1 MYHIFYGNNIIF
13 DPYGNENEVV
23 TNASLNASIN
33 AASYLDFTMAIT
45 HPLYDVIAEK
55 SGIVKLLWDDN
66 VLFEGQIESI
76 DIDMRGNKTISCVS
90 ALDYLN
96 DTIVRPYSTISGERP
111 LTAPSSVDGYFQ
123 WLIDQ
128 HNLHVKDSSKMFY
141 VGVNQGANL
150 QYNNFIYRSSSNNP
164 TTASEIT
171 NQILDSLGGYL
182 TMRYEDG
189 LHVLD
194 LYSDVHTMNAQI
206 IDFGVNLK
214 DFSKKIKTNEQY
226 TALIAKGGS
235 PQFLNGG
242 FESGDFGY
250 WETHPDTEI
259 TTAKAQEGSYSSYIV
274 EGVATYIPTSF
285 FYAKKN
291 GRYKSTFYVKNERSS
306 DVTVH
311 AGYET
316 NVLDLWSKS
325 SEQQAFVIKND
336 DQWHE
341 CVFEFT
347 VNVEDNTKVRPY
359 WYSDNISNAGGARV
373 YFDGFA
379 FTRTISGNPVS
390 EDPIDISLIPDGGT
404 QYDSNVLKSDDVIY
418 NPDRVSRYGYRE
430 KVFTDSTITDLD
442 DLMQAA
448 IKELNKLAEPTIG
461 LDVKAVDLAL
471 YMDGYTHL
479 TVGDAVRVRSAIH
492 DTDEYLMVTS
502 INLNL
507 EDPGNSEYV
516 IGQAYDSLTGQQS
529 GYLRSLSSG
538 INSSLDA
545 VAALDETTKDQAI
558 KIGSVTDVANKAQE
572 TANTANIKAENA
584 QTSADNAQSA
594 ANANKAE
601 IDASNAEIEAA
612 KQGIADA
619 EAEIG
624 IVNGRINSMN
634 GEIDTVNGHIS
645 SMNNKI
651 AGING
656 RIDSMNDEIGAVN
669 GIIDSTNDRIDSM
682 NGEIETVSGNVDT
695 LRNDLNTKVSGLN
708 TQIETVSGSVDSLRT
723 EVSTEVQ
730 NVKDSVDA
738 VSSKA
743 DSAMDKASILAGN
756 LESTNAIVNQHSD
769 KIGELTTSIS
779 NATTKADSALQV
791 ATEATQTANSFKTTA
806 TTAYENANEALTK
819 SSTAVQKA
827 DEVSLNLSTNYQ
839 TKADS
844 DALYA
849 TKASL
854 KATSDSITSTVEKTY
869 ATKSSVEAL
878 QNIADSAIETWV
890 GSVVPTGENEPA
902 SHWNTAELKRQHS
915 GDIYYDSET
924 GYSYRYGSTDGTV
937 YSWTMI
943 KDSDIQKAIQDAANA
958 QLAAEGAK
966 DSVDQLALDIPN
978 IYATKSELT
987 QTSDSIKATVSE
999 TSKTATSALNKA
1011 TSVEQTA
1018 NGLKATVTEQGT
1030 KLDDAVKTVNKVSA
1044 KADSLSTSIT
1054 QTNNKLNGYML
1065 GELSNKGFETGDL
1078 TGWSKTDGFAT
1089 IQVVDKKW
1097 GYKVNTGNCSMMM
1110 TTPTKADSYLIC
1122 SDTITIHGGHKYKVT
1137 CYFNDNNSFRQYFR
1151 LGLRFGSKAS
1161 EYQYVYHKFM
1171 SVFSTNFYLVEAI
1184 IEAPATL
1191 ANSTATS
1198 YPGNIC
1204 FGTDT
1209 KWTNN
1214 IRLYVDDF
1222 TIEDVTALEAANSS
1236 ATEALTKATQV
1247 EQTVD
1252 SFKTSV
1258 SETLKTT
1265 TETLNGLVAGGF
1277 TNLGFERGTL
1287 DEWETSESFG
1297 TVSLNKYAISGKWSL
1312 ESKSPMSS
1320 GGYLKSTKSFD
1331 AKPYHTYRLSVTL
1344 KFLSDSLKFKFGL
1357 YAGHTEANS
1366 VYLTE
1371 DFTLF
1376 SNNDKTFTTE
1386 VTIPNNF
1393 YGEAYPAYLY
1403 LELASNVTTAN
1414 RYLDI
1419 DDFTIEDIT
1428 DVKNVADDASAALE
1442 KASTLE
1448 QTVDGFKTTVSQTY
1462 ETKEDALKKESSVN
1476 QRVDSITS
1484 TVSEQAKKL
1493 NQTVTTVSEV
1503 KQTADSLT
1511 SQISQATTD
1520 ASSANDKA
1528 SSALTKASSLEQ
1540 SLNGFKTT
1548 VSQTYETKQD
1558 ALNKQSTLNQTIDG
1572 FKTTVSQTYTT
1583 KTDFNNL
1590 QIGGTNRAL
1599 LTGTPK
1605 TITGNGGANQSMD
1618 LYTMPSTGYELFG
1631 GDDVMIS
1638 YDITASGN
1646 TLSGTYI
1653 IQGNGHPGWTF
1664 APGPQSRKL
1673 SDIGNGNTLHVKD
1686 KVKFGSSSSNNF
1698 NGLQIRM
1705 DNASGTLTISNFKI
1719 EKGNKATAWSPAP
1732 EDVGYTYATK
1742 SEVTQTANSLK
1753 SSISQTNKNIEGI
1766 TTNVIKN
1773 PGFETGGLEQWSI
1786 DGGMSNVYVNN
1797 QNPHGDSYKLVIVT
1811 PSTGYW
1817 TMKSNTITVV
1827 KNHTY
1832 EISCWVWADKA
1843 VNAKLGIY
1851 AGGYYSTNDVA
1862 ISASTSWQRISV
1874 RCTLQNGY
1882 SDARIS
1888 FGFSDAISESNN
1900 IRVDDFELRDI
1911 TEGYDASGVANSAL
1925 TKASTLEQTLDGFK
1939 TTVSQ
1944 TYETKTDALNKQSTL
1959 NQTIDGFKTTVS
1971 QTYETKQDA
1980 LNKQSTLNQTIDG
1993 FKTTVSQTYATKTD
2007 FNNLQIGGTNR
2018 ALLTGTPKTI
2028 TGNGGAN
2035 QSMDLYTMPSTGY
2048 ELFGGDDVM
2057 ISYDITASGNTL
2069 SGTYIIQGNGHPGW
2083 TFAPGPQSRKL
2094 SDIGNGNTLH
2104 VKDKV
2109 KFGSSSSNN
2118 FNGLQIRMDNASGT
2132 LTISNFKIE
2141 KGNKATAWSPAPE
2154 DVGYTYATKSEVT
2167 QTANSLKSSISQTN
2181 KNIEGITTNV
2191 IKNPG
2196 FETGGLEQWS
2206 IDGGMSNVY
2215 VNNQNPH
2222 GDSYKL
2228 VIVTPSTG
2236 YWTMK
2241 SNTIT
2246 VVKNHTYEISCWVW
2260 ADKAVN
2266 AKLGIYAGGY
2276 YSTNDVAISASTSW
2290 QRISVRCTLQNGY
2303 SDARI
2308 SFGFS
2313 DAISESNNIRVDDFE
2328 LRDITEGYDAS
2339 GVANSALTKAS
2350 TLEQTL
2356 DGFKTTVSQTYET
2369 KTDALNKQSTLNQTI
2384 DGFKTTVSQT
2394 YETKQDALNKQS
2406 TLNQTIDGF
2415 KTTVSQTYATKTS
2428 LNALSN
2434 QADITYAMS
2443 VISGKQNYW
2452 IRLGTATI
2460 SEQGRITQLTLNAS
2474 KDNNGQPDQNA
2485 KVIIQIH
2492 RGWTGG
2498 DANHQ
2503 FGVSVDNANW
2513 KEIQVKAFSNA
2524 TNKVTI
2530 WIYNSVASYLK
2541 GNYTVSGWRDSWEDQ
2556 GLTQTG
2562 APAGTEQQVAMNV
2575 SLEDVNDKATSALT
2589 KSSELEQ
2596 TLDGFKTTVSQTY
2609 ETKTDSLAKQST
2621 LNQKVDSLRSE
2632 VSETYA
2638 TKTALN
2644 NASSTTN
2651 MWPNQ
2656 WFDTSK
2662 PCIGRAPVG
2671 NEIEAAPVGGNIRI
2685 IDSRDHYN
2693 GSVSSSVMP
2702 GRKYKVS
2709 VDAKKV
2715 SGTKSVIS
2723 GGIWYTVQSSGT
2735 SWDGVGDF
2743 AKVKDY
2749 GNNWYRFERTVTV
2762 PNGKTMGT
2770 AWLQHNENSGS
2781 SNPAKWKISNL
2792 RFEDVTDMA
2801 DIQANYS
2808 TKSYVDQTA
2817 RTVSLGVVEEYKNGQ
2832 HGSALATQ
2840 SDISMAKDS
2849 ITSTVSKTYTT
2860 ISDFNNLQISGGRN
2874 IARDTKA
2881 FGRNNVTSSDSGWLS
2896 GYVDRTNGTYKGCTV
2911 RSLTSSAATGQ
2922 QVFQYDVYNTN
2933 LGEYYTLSFWAK
2945 GSGKMRLYC
2954 YGPSGYLKAKRVAS
2968 SDGQAASTI
2977 YNDGATDI
2985 TLYSGWRRYW
2995 VVWLLDDNPPGG
3007 YSTTKQFLLRND
3019 NKMSSCDVCGVMI
3032 EKGNKASEWAPAPE
3046 DIEKTYAT
3054 KSEVKQ
3060 TVDGLNVTISGL
3072 QSTANNASSNA
3083 ANAQNRVGN
3092 LETCIKMTADGV
3104 RVGKIDNGNFSG
3116 YSALVNSAGSFD
3128 IVDAGG
3134 NTCSSFNQNTIKL
3147 GENNNDSVVDMVNG
3161 TAKFYGNA
3169 GSNTLNIDTRDKGPI
3184 VINGYDLGL
3193 LGRSCLLQQA
3203 TTKTTAQTGRFVNVP
3218 LKVTYINTK
3227 GQCATTIEPFTQDGG
3242 GIRVNVKGLYLIS
3255 IAGVPTD
3262 VKSTDILRLSLGTN
3276 DQKSY
3281 IQIQWMAGE
3290 SGNMG
3295 THTEMRI
3302 LDANQTYYL
3311 QYACDQGGGSNITG
3325 GFVTITF
3332 MGYLQ

>member
-1 MYHIFYGNNIIF
+1 MYRILYNNSIIF
-13 DPYGNENEVV
+13 DPYGDANEVV
-23 TNASLNASIN
+23 IDARMTNEIN
-33 AASYLDFTMAIT
+33 AASYLDFTMAPT
-45 HPLYDVIAEK
+45 HPLYDVIAEHE
-55 SGIVKLLWDDN
+55 GIVSLYSDGDE
-66 VLFEGQIESI
+66 LFEGVIDSIEVNMQAYKS
-76 DIDMRGNKTISCVS
+76 ISCVS

-96 DTIVRPYSTISGERP
+96 DTIVRNYSTIAGEAE
-111 LTAPSSVDGYFQ
+111 LTAPTSVDGYFQ

-128 HNLHVKDSSKMFY
+128 HNEHVHDERKMFV
-141 VGVNQGANL
+141 VGINQGSAFTASN
-150 QYNNFIYRSSSNNP
+150 YIYRSSTSNP
-164 TTASEIT
+164 TTASEIST
-171 NQILDSLGGYL
+171 KILDDLGGYL
-182 TMRYEDG
+182 TLRYENG
-189 LHVLD
+189 LKILD
-194 LYSDVHTMNAQI
+194 LYSDVHEMNTQV
-206 IDFGVNLK
+206 IDFGVNLVDFTKKTETK
-214 DFSKKIKTNEQY
+214 DQY
-226 TALIAKGGS
+226 TAVIPKGGTPS
-235 PQFLNGG
+235 FEDGNFDSGTFDKWPSHGNAFITRDQVHSGSHSAYFNDGNGE
-242 FESGDFGY
+242 FINS
-250 WETHPDTEI
+250 T
-259 TTAKAQEGSYSSYIV
+259 
-274 EGVATYIPTSF
+274 F
-285 FYAKKN
+285 FYAKE
-291 GRYKSTFYVKNERSS
+291 GARYKSTVWIKNERSAPIK
-306 DVTVH
+306 VYPRYQVFETVS
-311 AGYET
+311 
-316 NVLDLWSKS
+316 WSNRVAEGAPEYS
-325 SEQQAFVIKND
+325 VPND
-336 DQWHE
+336 GQWHE
-341 CVFEFT
+341 YSFDFLPRVNERQKIRARWVFD
-347 VNVEDNTKVRPY
+347 NVGNDSWK
-359 WYSDNISNAGGARV
+359 RV
-373 YFDGFA
+373 YVDDFNFRRLKNGQDVA
-379 FTRTISGNPVS
+379 
-390 EDPIDISLIPDGGT
+390 EDPITISNIPDGVSSF
-404 QYDSNVLKSDDVIY
+404 DSDIY
-418 NPDRVSRYGYRE
+418 KQGDALYSISYSVKYGYKE
-430 KVFTDSTITDLD
+430 KVYSDSTIFDEEELE
-442 DLMQAA
+442 QVA
-448 IKELNKLAEPTIG
+448 IKAVNKLKAPQIG
-461 LDVKAVDLAL
+461 IEAKAVDLSL
-471 YMDGYTHL
+471 YMEGYTHL
-479 TVGDAVRVRSAIH
+479 SVGQAVRVRSMPH
-492 DTDEYLMVTS
+492 KVDEYLMVNS
-502 INLNL
+502 IDLDLQN
-507 EDPGNSEYV
+507 PGRTT
-516 IGQAYDSLTGQQS
+516 YDLGASYDTLTGQQS
-529 GYLRSLSSG
+529 SFIKSLNSS

-558 KIGSVTDVANKAQE
+558 KIGTVTEVANKAQE
-572 TANTANIKAENA
+572 TANTANTKAENA
-584 QTSADNAQSA
+584 QTSADNAQA
-594 ANANKAE
+594 AADANKNS
-601 IDASNAEIEAA
+601 IDAANAEIEAA
-612 KQGIADA
+612 KQGIANA
-619 EAEIG
+619 EGEIVT
-624 IVNGRINSMN
+624 VNGRIDTMN
-634 GEIDTVNGHIS
+634 GQIESINHDITGV
-645 SMNNKI
+645 
-651 AGING
+651 NG
-656 RIDSMNDEIGAVN
+656 RIDSVNDEIGAVN
-669 GIIDSTNDRIDSM
+669 SIIDSTNDRIDSM
-682 NGEIETVSGNVDT
+682 NGEIETVSGNVNT
-695 LRNDLNTKVSGLN
+695 LRNDLNNQVSDLNTQIETVSSNVNTLRNDLNNQVGDLN

-743 DSAMDKASILAGN
+743 DSAMDKASVLAGN
-756 LESTNAIVNQHSD
+756 LESTNAIVNQHAD
-769 KIGELTTSIS
+769 KIGELTTTVS
-779 NATTKADSALQV
+779 NATTKADSALRV

-806 TTAYENANEALTK
+806 TTAYENANEALTQ

-827 DEVSLNLSTNYQ
+827 NEVSLNLSTNYQ
-839 TKADS
+839 TKADA

-849 TKASL
+849 TQASL

-869 ATKSSVEAL
+869 ATKSSVETL

-890 GSVVPTGENEPA
+890 GSEVPTGENEPA

-958 QLAAEGAK
+958 QIAAEGAK

-999 TSKTATSALNKA
+999 ASKTATSALNKA

-1030 KLDDAVKTVNKVSA
+1030 KLDDTVKTVNKVSA

-1065 GELSNKGFETGDL
+1065 GELSNKGFETGDT
-1078 TGWSKTDGFAT
+1078 TGWTKTDGFGT
-1089 IQVVDKKW
+1089 IQVVDKQW
-1097 GYKVNTGNCSMMM
+1097 GYKVNTGNCSMMI
-1110 TTPTKADSYLIC
+1110 TTPTNADSYLIC
-1122 SDTITIHGGHKYKVT
+1122 SDTITIQGGHKYKVT

-1171 SVFSTNFYLVEAI
+1171 SACSTNFYLVEAI

-1204 FGTDT
+1204 FGTHT
-1209 KWTNN
+1209 KWNN
-1214 IRLYVDDF
+1214 KIKLYVDDF
-1222 TIEDVTALEAANSS
+1222 TIEDVTTLEAANSS

-1265 TETLNGLVAGGF
+1265 TETLDGLVADGF

-1297 TVSLNKYAISGKWSL
+1297 TVSITKYPISGKYSL
-1312 ESKSPMSS
+1312 ESKSPFSS

-1331 AKPYHTYRLSVTL
+1331 VKPHHTYRLSVTL
-1344 KFLSDSLKFKFGL
+1344 KFLSDTLKFKFGI

-1371 DFTLF
+1371 DFSLF
-1376 SNNDKTFTTE
+1376 AYDAKTFTTE
-1386 VTIPNNF
+1386 VTIPDKF
-1393 YGEAYPAYLY
+1393 TGSAYPAYLY
-1403 LELASNVTTAN
+1403 LELTSNVTTAN
-1414 RYLDI
+1414 RYLNI

-1428 DVKNVADDASAALE
+1428 DVKNVADDAAAAIE

-1484 TVSEQAKKL
+1484 TVSEQATKL
-1493 NQTVTTVSEV
+1493 DQTVTTVSEV

-1511 SQISQATTD
+1511 SQMSQATTD
-1520 ASSANDKA
+1520 ASNANEKA
-1528 SSALTKASSLEQ
+1528 TSALTKASSLEQ
-1540 SLNGFKTT
+1540 SLDGFKTT

-1558 ALNKQSTLNQTIDG
+1558 ALNKQSSLNQTIDG

-1605 TITGNGGANQSMD
+1605 TASGNNTSNQCVD
-1618 LYTMPSTGYELFG
+1618 LYTMPGKGYELFG
-1631 GDDVMIS
+1631 ADDVMVS
-1638 YDITASGN
+1638 YDIAASGD

-1653 IQGNGHPGWTF
+1653 IQGNGNTGWGF
-1664 APGPQSRKL
+1664 ANGPSARKL
-1673 SDIGNGNTLHVKD
+1673 SDIGNGNTLHIKD
-1686 KVKFGSSSSNNF
+1686 KVKFGPDRYNNF

-1732 EDVGYTYATK
+1732 EDVEYTYATK

-1773 PGFETGGLEQWSI
+1773 PGFETGGLEQWAI

-1797 QNPHGDSYKLVIVT
+1797 INPHGDSYKLIIVT
-1811 PSTGYW
+1811 PSTGAW
-1817 TMKSNTITVV
+1817 TMKSNTVTVV

-1874 RCTLQNGY
+1874 RRTLQNGY

-1925 TKASTLEQTLDGFK
+1925 TKASTLEQTVDGFK

-1944 TYETKTDALNKQSTL
+1944 TYETKQDALNKQSSLNQTIDGFKTNVSQTYETKQDALNKQSSLNQTIDGFKTNISQTYETKADALKKQSTL

-1980 LNKQSTLNQTIDG
+1980 LNKQSSLNQTIDG
-1993 FKTTVSQTYATKTD
+1993 FKT
-2007 FNNLQIGGTNR
+2007 N
-2018 ALLTGTPKTI
+2018 
-2028 TGNGGAN
+2028 
-2035 QSMDLYTMPSTGY
+2035 
-2048 ELFGGDDVM
+2048 
-2057 ISYDITASGNTL
+2057 
-2069 SGTYIIQGNGHPGW
+2069 
-2083 TFAPGPQSRKL
+2083 
-2094 SDIGNGNTLH
+2094 
-2104 VKDKV
+2104 
-2109 KFGSSSSNN
+2109 
-2118 FNGLQIRMDNASGT
+2118 
-2132 LTISNFKIE
+2132 
-2141 KGNKATAWSPAPE
+2141 
-2154 DVGYTYATKSEVT
+2154 
-2167 QTANSLKSSISQTN
+2167 
-2181 KNIEGITTNV
+2181 
-2191 IKNPG
+2191 
-2196 FETGGLEQWS
+2196 
-2206 IDGGMSNVY
+2206 
-2215 VNNQNPH
+2215 
-2222 GDSYKL
+2222 
-2228 VIVTPSTG
+2228 
-2236 YWTMK
+2236 
-2241 SNTIT
+2241 
-2246 VVKNHTYEISCWVW
+2246 
-2260 ADKAVN
+2260 
-2266 AKLGIYAGGY
+2266 
-2276 YSTNDVAISASTSW
+2276 
-2290 QRISVRCTLQNGY
+2290 
-2303 SDARI
+2303 
-2308 SFGFS
+2308 
-2313 DAISESNNIRVDDFE
+2313 
-2328 LRDITEGYDAS
+2328 
-2339 GVANSALTKAS
+2339 
-2350 TLEQTL
+2350 
-2356 DGFKTTVSQTYET
+2356 
-2369 KTDALNKQSTLNQTI
+2369 
-2384 DGFKTTVSQT
+2384 VSQT

-2415 KTTVSQTYATKTS
+2415 KTNVSQTYATKTS

-2434 QADITYAMS
+2434 QADVTYAMS
-2443 VISGKQNYW
+2443 VLSNTKNYW

-2460 SEQGRITQLTLNAS
+2460 SEQGRITQLTLNVS
-2474 KDNNGQPDQNA
+2474 KGNNGLPDQNA
-2485 KVIIQIH
+2485 KAIIQIH
-2492 RGWTGG
+2492 KGWVGG
-2498 DANHQ
+2498 DASHQ

-2524 TNKVTI
+2524 NNKVTI
-2530 WIYNSVASYLK
+2530 WIYNSVAGYLR

-2656 WFDTSK
+2656 WFDASK

-2671 NEIEAAPVGGNIRI
+2671 GEIEAAPVGGNIRI

-2693 GSVSSSVMP
+2693 VSVSSSVMP

-2709 VDAKKV
+2709 VDAKKI
-2715 SGTKSVIS
+2715 SGTNSVIS
-2723 GGIWYTVQSSGT
+2723 GGIWYPVQSSGN

-2762 PNGKTMGT
+2762 PNGKTMGR
-2770 AWLQHNENSGS
+2770 AWLQLNENSGS
-2781 SNPAKWKISNL
+2781 NNPAKWKISNL
-2792 RFEDVTDMA
+2792 RFEDVTDIA

-2840 SDISMAKDS
+2840 SDISVAKDS

-2860 ISDFNNLQISGGRN
+2860 KTDFNNLQISGGRN

-2881 FGRNNVTSSDSGWLS
+2881 FGRNNVTDKDTGYLRA
-2896 GYVDRTNGTYKGCTV
+2896 YVDRTNGTYNGCTV
-2911 RSLTSSAATGQ
+2911 RSLTSSDATSQ
-2922 QVFQYDVYNTN
+2922 TVFEYGVNN
-2933 LGEYYTLSFWAK
+2933 IILGEYYTMSFWAK
-2945 GSGKMRLYC
+2945 GSGTMKLYC
-2954 YGPSGYLKAKRVAS
+2954 YGPSGYVAAKRIAA
-2968 SDGQAASTI
+2968 SDGQAAAAS
-2977 YNDGATDI
+2977 YNDGATNM
-2985 TLYSGWRRYW
+2985 TLSSGWKRYW
-2995 VVWLLDDNPPGG
+2995 VVWQLYDNPPGG
-3007 YSTTKQFLLRND
+3007 YSASKYFLLRND
-3019 NKMSSCDVCGVMI
+3019 NKMSSCNVCGVMI

-3054 KSEVKQ
+3054 KSEVTQ
-3060 TVDGLNVTISGL
+3060 TADGLSVTISGVRETANSANSTA
-3072 QSTANNASSNA
+3072 STANVLASNA
-3083 ANAQNRVGN
+3083 TTRVGN
-3092 LETCIKMTADGV
+3092 LETCIKMTTDGV
-3104 RVGKIDNGNFSG
+3104 RVGKISNNKFSG
-3116 YSALVNSAGSFD
+3116 YSALVNANASYD
-3128 IVDAGG
+3128 ILDGNSNVISRMNDAGLSVSYANGKPGVTFGRATFNYIDESG
-3134 NTCSSFNQNTIKL
+3134 NVLATASGANIDADTLLLNGQPVSMCESIFKIKQYNTTGI
-3147 GENNNDSVVDMVNG
+3147 
-3161 TAKFYGNA
+3161 FQY
-3169 GSNTLNIDTRDKGPI
+3169 LNIDGSSKLKFDEINSSSVRRTAKLTNTKDVIEVTPGWYAISGVIDIHQDLKKSAHVELRWMLNDYAGGGFKEVSYLPSYMLLHDMFDIEKEWHRITLPVYHLYISRTSGFYPKLMVTRHL
-3184 VINGYDLGL
+3184 NGSGNAAPDNIMIGS
-3193 LGRSCLLQQA
+3193 R
-3203 TTKTTAQTGRFVNVP
+3203 
-3218 LKVTYINTK
+3218 TYIQVTRM
-3227 GQCATTIEPFTQDGG
+3227 PFGA
-3242 GIRVNVKGLYLIS
+3242 LAS
-3255 IAGVPTD
+3255 
-3262 VKSTDILRLSLGTN
+3262 
-3276 DQKSY
+3276 
-3281 IQIQWMAGE
+3281 
-3290 SGNMG
+3290 
-3295 THTEMRI
+3295 
-3302 LDANQTYYL
+3302 
-3311 QYACDQGGGSNITG
+3311 
-3325 GFVTITF
+3325 
-3332 MGYLQ
+3332 

>member
-1 MYHIFYGNNIIF
+1 MYRILYNNSIIF
-13 DPYGNENEVV
+13 DPYGDANEVV
-23 TNASLNASIN
+23 IDAKMTNEIN
-33 AASYLDFTMAIT
+33 AASYLDFTMAPT
-45 HPLYDVIAEK
+45 HPLYDVIAEHE
-55 SGIVKLLWDDN
+55 GIVSLYSDGDE
-66 VLFEGQIESI
+66 LFEGVIDSIEVNMQAYKS
-76 DIDMRGNKTISCVS
+76 ISCVS

-96 DTIVRPYSTISGERP
+96 DTIVRNYSTIAGEAE
-111 LTAPSSVDGYFQ
+111 LTAPTSVDGYFQ

-128 HNLHVKDSSKMFY
+128 HNEHVHDERKMFV
-141 VGVNQGANL
+141 VGINQGSAFTASN
-150 QYNNFIYRSSSNNP
+150 YIYRSSTSNP
-164 TTASEIT
+164 TTASEIST
-171 NQILDSLGGYL
+171 KILDDLGGYL
-182 TMRYEDG
+182 TLRYENG
-189 LHVLD
+189 LKILD
-194 LYSDVHTMNAQI
+194 LYSDVHEMNTQV
-206 IDFGVNLK
+206 IDFGVNLVDFTKKTETK
-214 DFSKKIKTNEQY
+214 DQY
-226 TALIAKGGS
+226 TAVI
-235 PQFLNGG
+235 PNGG
-242 FESGDFGY
+242 TPSFEDGNFDSGTFDKWPSHGNAF
-250 WETHPDTEI
+250 I
-259 TTAKAQEGSYSSYIV
+259 TRDQVHSGSHSAYFNDGNGEFINS
-274 EGVATYIPTSF
+274 TF
-285 FYAKKN
+285 FYAKA
-291 GRYKSTFYVKNERSS
+291 GARYKSTVWIKNERSAPIK
-306 DVTVH
+306 VYPRYQVFETVS
-311 AGYET
+311 
-316 NVLDLWSKS
+316 WSNRVAEGAPEYS
-325 SEQQAFVIKND
+325 VPND
-336 DQWHE
+336 GQWHE
-341 CVFEFT
+341 YSFDFLPRVNERQKIRARWVFD
-347 VNVEDNTKVRPY
+347 NVGNDSWK
-359 WYSDNISNAGGARV
+359 RV
-373 YFDGFA
+373 YVDDFNFRRLKNGQDVA
-379 FTRTISGNPVS
+379 
-390 EDPIDISLIPDGGT
+390 EDPITISNIPDGVSSF
-404 QYDSNVLKSDDVIY
+404 DSDIY
-418 NPDRVSRYGYRE
+418 KQGDALYSISYSVKYGYKE
-430 KVFTDSTITDLD
+430 KVYSDSTIFDEEELE
-442 DLMQAA
+442 QVA
-448 IKELNKLAEPTIG
+448 IKAVNKLKAPQIG
-461 LDVKAVDLAL
+461 IEAKAVDLSL
-471 YMDGYTHL
+471 YMEGYTHL
-479 TVGDAVRVRSAIH
+479 SVGQAVRVRSLPH
-492 DTDEYLMVTS
+492 KVDEYLMVNS
-502 INLNL
+502 IDLDLQN
-507 EDPGNSEYV
+507 PGRTT
-516 IGQAYDSLTGQQS
+516 YDLGASYDTLTGQQS
-529 GYLRSLSSG
+529 SFIKSLNSS

-558 KIGSVTDVANKAQE
+558 KIGTVTEVANKAQE
-572 TANTANIKAENA
+572 TADTANTKAENA
-584 QTSADNAQSA
+584 QTSADNAQA
-594 ANANKAE
+594 AADSNKAE
-601 IDASNAEIEAA
+601 IDAANAEIEAA

-619 EAEIG
+619 EGEIVT
-624 IVNGRINSMN
+624 VNGRIDTMN
-634 GEIDTVNGHIS
+634 GQIESINRDITGV
-645 SMNNKI
+645 
-651 AGING
+651 NG

-682 NGEIETVSGNVDT
+682 NGEIETVSGNVNT
-695 LRNDLNTKVSGLN
+695 LRNDLNNRVGNLN

-924 GYSYRYGSTDGTV
+924 GYSYRYGSTDGTA

-999 TSKTATSALNKA
+999 ASKTATSALSKA

-1018 NGLKATVTEQGT
+1018 NGLKATITEQGT
-1030 KLDDAVKTVNKVSA
+1030 KLDETVKTVNNVSA

-1097 GYKVNTGNCSMMM
+1097 GYKVHTGNCSMMM
-1110 TTPTKADSYLIC
+1110 TTPTKVDSYLIC
-1122 SDTITIHGGHKYKVT
+1122 SDTITIQGGHKYKVT

-1151 LGLRFGSKAS
+1151 LGLRFGSNAS
-1161 EYQYVYHKFM
+1161 EYQYVYSKFM

-1191 ANSTATS
+1191 ANSTAKS

-1209 KWTNN
+1209 TWSNN
-1214 IRLYVDDF
+1214 IKLYVDDF
-1222 TIEDVTALEAANSS
+1222 TIEDVTTLEAANSS

-1265 TETLNGLVAGGF
+1265 NETLNGLVSNGF

-1312 ESKSPMSS
+1312 ESKSPFSS

-1344 KFLSDSLKFKFGL
+1344 KFISDTLKFKFGL

-1376 SNNDKTFTTE
+1376 SYSDKTFTTE

-1393 YGEAYPAYLY
+1393 YGESYPAYLY

-1484 TVSEQAKKL
+1484 TVSEQATKL

-1503 KQTADSLT
+1503 KQTADRLT

-1605 TITGNGGANQSMD
+1605 TVTGNNTSNQCTG
-1618 LYTMPSTGYELFG
+1618 LYNMPGMGYELFG

-1638 YDITASGN
+1638 YDITASGDN
-1646 TLSGTYI
+1646 LSGTYT
-1653 IQGNGHPGWTF
+1653 IQGNGQTGWGF
-1664 APGPQSRKL
+1664 VSGPSSQKL
-1673 SDIGNGNTLHVKD
+1673 SDIGNGNTRHVES
-1686 KVKFGSSSSNNF
+1686 KVKFGTDRYNNF
-1698 NGLQIRM
+1698 NGFQIRM
-1705 DNASGTLTISNFKI
+1705 DNAVGTVTISNFKI

-1732 EDVGYTYATK
+1732 EDVEYTYATK
-1742 SEVTQTANSLK
+1742 SEVTQTADSLK

-1773 PGFETGGLEQWSI
+1773 PGFETGGLEQWSV

-1817 TMKSNTITVV
+1817 TMKSNTVTVV

-1843 VNAKLGIY
+1843 VNAKLGIF
-1851 AGGYYSTNDVA
+1851 AGGNYMTSAVA

-1944 TYETKTDALNKQSTL
+1944 TYETKTDALSKQSTL
-1959 NQTIDGFKTTVS
+1959 NQTIDGFKTNVS

-1993 FKTTVSQTYATKTD
+1993 FKT
-2007 FNNLQIGGTNR
+2007 N
-2018 ALLTGTPKTI
+2018 
-2028 TGNGGAN
+2028 
-2035 QSMDLYTMPSTGY
+2035 
-2048 ELFGGDDVM
+2048 
-2057 ISYDITASGNTL
+2057 
-2069 SGTYIIQGNGHPGW
+2069 
-2083 TFAPGPQSRKL
+2083 
-2094 SDIGNGNTLH
+2094 
-2104 VKDKV
+2104 
-2109 KFGSSSSNN
+2109 
-2118 FNGLQIRMDNASGT
+2118 
-2132 LTISNFKIE
+2132 
-2141 KGNKATAWSPAPE
+2141 
-2154 DVGYTYATKSEVT
+2154 
-2167 QTANSLKSSISQTN
+2167 
-2181 KNIEGITTNV
+2181 
-2191 IKNPG
+2191 
-2196 FETGGLEQWS
+2196 
-2206 IDGGMSNVY
+2206 
-2215 VNNQNPH
+2215 
-2222 GDSYKL
+2222 
-2228 VIVTPSTG
+2228 
-2236 YWTMK
+2236 
-2241 SNTIT
+2241 
-2246 VVKNHTYEISCWVW
+2246 
-2260 ADKAVN
+2260 
-2266 AKLGIYAGGY
+2266 
-2276 YSTNDVAISASTSW
+2276 
-2290 QRISVRCTLQNGY
+2290 
-2303 SDARI
+2303 
-2308 SFGFS
+2308 
-2313 DAISESNNIRVDDFE
+2313 
-2328 LRDITEGYDAS
+2328 
-2339 GVANSALTKAS
+2339 
-2350 TLEQTL
+2350 
-2356 DGFKTTVSQTYET
+2356 
-2369 KTDALNKQSTLNQTI
+2369 
-2384 DGFKTTVSQT
+2384 
-2394 YETKQDALNKQS
+2394 
-2406 TLNQTIDGF
+2406 
-2415 KTTVSQTYATKTS
+2415 VSQTYATKTS

-2434 QADITYAMS
+2434 KADVTYAMA
-2443 VISGKQNYW
+2443 VCNNTNNYW

-2460 SEQGRITQLTLNAS
+2460 SEQGRITQLTLNVS
-2474 KDNNGQPDQNA
+2474 KGNNGQPDQNA

-2513 KEIQVKAFSNA
+2513 KEIQVKAFGNA
-2524 TNKVTI
+2524 NNKVTI

-2575 SLEDVNDKATSALT
+2575 SLEDVNNKATSALT

-2596 TLDGFKTTVSQTY
+2596 TLNGFKTTVSQTY
-2609 ETKTDSLAKQST
+2609 ETKTDSIAKQSALT
-2621 LNQKVDSLRSE
+2621 QKVDSLRSE

-2638 TKTALN
+2638 TKTQLN

-2671 NEIEAAPVGGNIRI
+2671 DEIEAAPVGGNIRI
-2685 IDSRDHYN
+2685 INDRDNCN
-2693 GSVSSSVMP
+2693 GSISSSVMP

-2709 VDAKKV
+2709 VDAKKI
-2715 SGTKSVIS
+2715 SGTASVIS
-2723 GGIWYTVQSSGT
+2723 GGIWYTSLTSGNA
-2735 SWDGVGDF
+2735 WDGGGEF
-2743 AKVKDY
+2743 TKVKDY

-2762 PNGKTMGT
+2762 PDGKTMGT
-2770 AWLQHNENSGS
+2770 VWLQLNENWGS
-2781 SNPAKWKISNL
+2781 DNPAKWKISNL
-2792 RFEDVTDMA
+2792 RFEDVTDIA

-2840 SDISMAKDS
+2840 SDISVAKDS

-2881 FGRNNVTSSDSGWLS
+2881 FGRNNVTSSESGWLS
-2896 GYVDRTNGTYKGCTV
+2896 GCVDRTNGTYRGCTV
-2911 RSLTSSAATGQ
+2911 RSLTSSDAVGQ

-2954 YGPSGYLKAKRVAS
+2954 YGPSGYLKAKRIAS
-2968 SDGQAASTI
+2968 SDGQAASTV
-2977 YNDGATDI
+2977 YDDGATDI
-2985 TLYSGWRRYW
+2985 TLYSGWKRYW
-2995 VVWLLDDNPPGG
+2995 VVWLLDNNPPGG

-3032 EKGNKASEWAPAPE
+3032 EKGNKASEWSPAPE

-3054 KSEVKQ
+3054 KSEVTQ
-3060 TVDGLNVTISGL
+3060 TADGLSVTISDIRDKANSANSTA
-3072 QSTANNASSNA
+3072 STANVLASNA
-3083 ANAQNRVGN
+3083 TTRVGN
-3092 LETCIKMTADGV
+3092 LETCIKMTTDGV
-3104 RVGKIDNGNFSG
+3104 RVGKISNNKFSG
-3116 YSALVNSAGSFD
+3116 YSALVNSNASYDILDRNSNVISRMNNAGLSVSYENGKPGVTFGRATFNYIDESGNVLATASGANIDADTLLLNGQPVSMCESIFKIKQYNTTGIFQYLNIDGSSRLKFDEINSSSVRRTAKLTNTKDVIEVTPGWYAISGVIDIHQDLKKSAHIELRWMLNDYAGGGFKEVSYLPSYMLLHDSFD
-3128 IVDAGG
+3128 IEKEWHRITLPVYHLYISRTSGFYPKLLVTRHM
-3134 NTCSSFNQNTIKL
+3134 NSS
-3147 GENNNDSVVDMVNG
+3147 
-3161 TAKFYGNA
+3161 GNA
-3169 GSNTLNIDTRDKGPI
+3169 APDNIMIGSR
-3184 VINGYDLGL
+3184 
-3193 LGRSCLLQQA
+3193 
-3203 TTKTTAQTGRFVNVP
+3203 
-3218 LKVTYINTK
+3218 TYIQVTRM
-3227 GQCATTIEPFTQDGG
+3227 PFGA
-3242 GIRVNVKGLYLIS
+3242 LAS
-3255 IAGVPTD
+3255 
-3262 VKSTDILRLSLGTN
+3262 
-3276 DQKSY
+3276 
-3281 IQIQWMAGE
+3281 
-3290 SGNMG
+3290 
-3295 THTEMRI
+3295 
-3302 LDANQTYYL
+3302 
-3311 QYACDQGGGSNITG
+3311 
-3325 GFVTITF
+3325 
-3332 MGYLQ
+3332 

>member
-76 DIDMRGNKTISCVS
+76 DIDMHGNKTISCVS

-128 HNLHVKDSSKMFY
+128 HNLHVKDSSKLFY

-150 QYNNFIYRSSSNNP
+150 QYNNFIYRSSSNNS

-189 LHVLD
+189 RHVLD

-235 PQFLNGG
+235 PQLLNGG
-242 FESGDFGY
+242 FESGDFSY
-250 WETHPDTEI
+250 WEMHPDTEI
-259 TTAKAQEGSYSSYIV
+259 TTAKAQEGSHSSYIV
-274 EGVATYIPTSF
+274 EGVATYIPKTF

-306 DVTVH
+306 DVTLH

-316 NVLDLWSKS
+316 NVLDSWSKA
-325 SEQQAFVIKND
+325 SEQRAFVIKND

-341 CVFEFT
+341 CLFEFT
-347 VNVEDNTKVRPY
+347 VNVENNTKVRPY

-373 YFDGFA
+373 YFDSFA
-379 FTRTISGNPVS
+379 FTRTVSGNPVS

-404 QYDSNVLKSDDVIY
+404 RYDSNVIKSDDVIY

-430 KVFTDSTITDLD
+430 KVFTDSTITDLN

-448 IKELNKLAEPTIG
+448 IKELNKLAEPTVG

-479 TVGDAVRVRSAIH
+479 TVGDAVRVRSALH

-545 VAALDETTKDQAI
+545 VASLDETTKDQAV
-558 KIGSVTDVANKAQE
+558 KIGSVTEVANKAQE
-572 TANTANIKAENA
+572 TANTANAKAE
-584 QTSADNAQSA
+584 SAQSA
-594 ANANKAE
+594 ADKAQSTADSNKNA
-601 IDASNAEIEAA
+601 IDTANTEIEAA
-612 KQGIADA
+612 KRGIAQA
-619 EAEIG
+619 ESEITT
-624 IVNGRINSMN
+624 VNGRINSMN

-651 AGING
+651 AGVNG
-656 RIDSMNDEIGAVN
+656 RIDTMNDEIGAVN
-669 GIIDSTNDRIDSM
+669 SSIDSANDRIDTI
-682 NGEIETVSGNVDT
+682 NGQIKTVSGNVDT
-695 LRNDLNTKVSGLN
+695 LRNNFDNRVSDLNS
-708 TQIETVSGSVDSLRT
+708 QIETVSGSVSTLRT
-723 EVSTEVQ
+723 EVSSEVQ
-730 NVKDSVDA
+730 NVKDSVDT

-756 LESTNAIVNQHSD
+756 LDATNAIVNQHSD

-806 TTAYENANEALTK
+806 TTAYENANEALTQ

-827 DEVSLNLSTNYQ
+827 NEVSLNLSTNYQ

-849 TKASL
+849 TQASL

-869 ATKSSVEAL
+869 ATKSSVETL

-924 GYSYRYGSTDGTV
+924 GYSYRYGSTNGTV

-999 TSKTATSALNKA
+999 VSKTATSALNKA

-1018 NGLKATVTEQGT
+1018 NGLQATVTEQAT
-1030 KLDDAVKTVNKVSA
+1030 KLNDTVTTVNKISA

-1065 GELSNKGFETGDL
+1065 GELSNKGFETGDM
-1078 TGWSKTDGFAT
+1078 TGWTKTDGFGT
-1089 IQVVDKKW
+1089 IQVVDKKL
-1097 GYKVNTGNCSMMM
+1097 GYKVNTGNCSMMI
-1110 TTPTKADSYLIC
+1110 TTPTNADSYLIC
-1122 SDTITIHGGHKYKVT
+1122 SDTITIQGGHKYKVT

-1151 LGLRFGSKAS
+1151 LGLRLGSTAS
-1161 EYQYVYHKFM
+1161 EYRYVYHKFM
-1171 SVFSTNFYLVEAI
+1171 SACSTNFYLVEAI

-1209 KWTNN
+1209 KWSNK
-1214 IRLYVDDF
+1214 IKLYVDDF
-1222 TIEDVTALEAANSS
+1222 AIEDVTTLEAANSS

-1297 TVSLNKYAISGKWSL
+1297 TVSITKYPISGKYSL
-1312 ESKSPMSS
+1312 ESKSPMSA

-1331 AKPYHTYRLSVTL
+1331 AKPNHTYRLSVTL
-1344 KFLSDSLKFKFGL
+1344 GMPSASFRFKFGV
-1357 YAGHTEANS
+1357 YAGHNEANS

-1371 DFTLF
+1371 DFGLNFDTER
-1376 SNNDKTFTTE
+1376 TYTTE
-1386 VTIPNNF
+1386 ITIPDKF
-1393 YGEAYPAYLY
+1393 YGSAYPAYLY
-1403 LELASNVTTAN
+1403 LELTSNVTTAN
-1414 RYLDI
+1414 LYLYI

-1428 DVKNVADDASAALE
+1428 DVKNVADDAAAAIE

-1462 ETKEDALKKESSVN
+1462 ETKEDALKKESNVN

-1484 TVSEQAKKL
+1484 TVSEQATKL
-1493 NQTVTTVSEV
+1493 DQTVTTVSEV
-1503 KQTADSLT
+1503 KQTADRLT
-1511 SQISQATTD
+1511 SQMSQTATD
-1520 ASSANDKA
+1520 ASNANEKA
-1528 SSALTKASSLEQ
+1528 TSALTKASSLEQ

-1605 TITGNGGANQSMD
+1605 SLTGNNTSNQTMD
-1618 LYTMPSTGYELFG
+1618 LYTMAGMGYELFG

-1638 YDITASGN
+1638 YDITASGD
-1646 TLSGTYI
+1646 TLSGIYR
-1653 IQGNGHPGWTF
+1653 IQGNGQTGWNII
-1664 APGPQSRKL
+1664 PSNPYGKL
-1673 SDIGNGNTLHVKD
+1673 SDIGNGKTVHVEHKA
-1686 KVKFGSSSSNNF
+1686 KFSPDSVNNF
-1698 NGLQIRM
+1698 NGFQLRM
-1705 DNASGTLTISNFKI
+1705 DNASGTLTISNFKV
-1719 EKGNKATAWSPAP
+1719 EKGNKATSWSPAP
-1732 EDVGYTYATK
+1732 EDIVNTYSTK
-1742 SEVTQTANSLK
+1742 SEVTQTANSLTSK
-1753 SSISQTNKNIEGI
+1753 ISQVAKDAQSTKSVVLIQ
-1766 TTNVIKN
+1766 N
-1773 PGFETGGLEQWSI
+1773 PGFETGDLTGWTADNWSNPRAEKVDKTLKGIGEYRFNGFAQRGTSNYSYLRSKTIFGAIPGKTYKVSVSALYADSNTTAYMMLRRISDNARPQIAKVIGPSWTSFSGELTVPSDWSI
-1786 DGGMSNVYVNN
+1786 GDNVRFEFAV
-1797 QNPHGDSYKLVIVT
+1797 QG
-1811 PSTGYW
+1811 
-1817 TMKSNTITVV
+1817 
-1827 KNHTY
+1827 
-1832 EISCWVWADKA
+1832 ISSGA
-1843 VNAKLGIY
+1843 N
-1851 AGGYYSTNDVA
+1851 
-1862 ISASTSWQRISV
+1862 RI
-1874 RCTLQNGY
+1874 L
-1882 SDARIS
+1882 A
-1888 FGFSDAISESNN
+1888 
-1900 IRVDDFELRDI
+1900 DDFSIVDI
-1911 TEGYDASGVANSAL
+1911 TDAKTAMDTANSAL
-1925 TKASTLEQTLDGFK
+1925 SQSSTVQQTLTSFK
-1939 TTVSQ
+1939 TSVQQ
-1944 TYETKTDALNKQSTL
+1944 TYETKQEALNKQSTLNQTIDGFKTNVAQTYETKNDALNKQSTL

-1971 QTYETKQDA
+1971 QTYETKGDA
-1980 LNKQSTLNQTIDG
+1980 LKKQSTLNQTLNG
-1993 FKTTVSQTYATKTD
+1993 FKTTVSQTY
-2007 FNNLQIGGTNR
+2007 
-2018 ALLTGTPKTI
+2018 
-2028 TGNGGAN
+2028 
-2035 QSMDLYTMPSTGY
+2035 
-2048 ELFGGDDVM
+2048 E
-2057 ISYDITASGNTL
+2057 
-2069 SGTYIIQGNGHPGW
+2069 
-2083 TFAPGPQSRKL
+2083 
-2094 SDIGNGNTLH
+2094 
-2104 VKDKV
+2104 
-2109 KFGSSSSNN
+2109 
-2118 FNGLQIRMDNASGT
+2118 
-2132 LTISNFKIE
+2132 
-2141 KGNKATAWSPAPE
+2141 
-2154 DVGYTYATKSEVT
+2154 
-2167 QTANSLKSSISQTN
+2167 
-2181 KNIEGITTNV
+2181 
-2191 IKNPG
+2191 
-2196 FETGGLEQWS
+2196 
-2206 IDGGMSNVY
+2206 
-2215 VNNQNPH
+2215 
-2222 GDSYKL
+2222 
-2228 VIVTPSTG
+2228 
-2236 YWTMK
+2236 
-2241 SNTIT
+2241 
-2246 VVKNHTYEISCWVW
+2246 
-2260 ADKAVN
+2260 
-2266 AKLGIYAGGY
+2266 
-2276 YSTNDVAISASTSW
+2276 
-2290 QRISVRCTLQNGY
+2290 
-2303 SDARI
+2303 
-2308 SFGFS
+2308 
-2313 DAISESNNIRVDDFE
+2313 
-2328 LRDITEGYDAS
+2328 
-2339 GVANSALTKAS
+2339 TKADALNKKS
-2350 TLEQTL
+2350 TLEQTIDGFKTNVSQTYATKTSLNTLSNQADITYAMSVLSNTNNYWIRLGTATISEQGRITQLTLNVSKGNNGQPDQNAKAIIQIHRGWRDGDANHQFGVSVDNSNWKEIQVKAISGATDKVTIWVYNSAAGYMKGNYTVSGWRNSWEDQGLTQTSAPTGTEQQVAMNVSL
-2356 DGFKTTVSQTYET
+2356 DDVNDIATSALTKSSELEQTLNGFKTTVSQTYET
-2369 KTDALNKQSTLNQTI
+2369 KTDALNKQSTLNQ
-2384 DGFKTTVSQT
+2384 
-2394 YETKQDALNKQS
+2394 
-2406 TLNQTIDGF
+2406 
-2415 KTTVSQTYATKTS
+2415 
-2428 LNALSN
+2428 
-2434 QADITYAMS
+2434 
-2443 VISGKQNYW
+2443 
-2452 IRLGTATI
+2452 
-2460 SEQGRITQLTLNAS
+2460 
-2474 KDNNGQPDQNA
+2474 
-2485 KVIIQIH
+2485 
-2492 RGWTGG
+2492 
-2498 DANHQ
+2498 
-2503 FGVSVDNANW
+2503 
-2513 KEIQVKAFSNA
+2513 
-2524 TNKVTI
+2524 
-2530 WIYNSVASYLK
+2530 
-2541 GNYTVSGWRDSWEDQ
+2541 
-2556 GLTQTG
+2556 
-2562 APAGTEQQVAMNV
+2562 
-2575 SLEDVNDKATSALT
+2575 
-2589 KSSELEQ
+2589 
-2596 TLDGFKTTVSQTY
+2596 
-2609 ETKTDSLAKQST
+2609 
-2621 LNQKVDSLRSE
+2621 KVDSLRSE

-2638 TKTALN
+2638 TKTQLN

-2685 IDSRDHYN
+2685 IESRDHYN
-2693 GSVSSSVMP
+2693 GSVSSPVMP

-2723 GGIWYTVQSSGT
+2723 GGIWYTVRSSGT

-2743 AKVKDY
+2743 TKVKDY

-2762 PNGKTMGT
+2762 PNGKTMGA
-2770 AWLQHNENSGS
+2770 AWLQLNENSGS

-2792 RFEDVTDMA
+2792 RFEDVTDLA

-2840 SDISMAKDS
+2840 SDISVAKDS
-2849 ITSTVSKTYTT
+2849 ITSTVSKTYLSK
-2860 ISDFNNLQISGGRN
+2860 SD
-2874 IARDTKA
+2874 
-2881 FGRNNVTSSDSGWLS
+2881 
-2896 GYVDRTNGTYKGCTV
+2896 
-2911 RSLTSSAATGQ
+2911 
-2922 QVFQYDVYNTN
+2922 
-2933 LGEYYTLSFWAK
+2933 
-2945 GSGKMRLYC
+2945 
-2954 YGPSGYLKAKRVAS
+2954 
-2968 SDGQAASTI
+2968 AST
-2977 YNDGATDI
+2977 T
-2985 TLYSGWRRYW
+2985 YS
-2995 VVWLLDDNPPGG
+2995 
-3007 YSTTKQFLLRND
+3007 S
-3019 NKMSSCDVCGVMI
+3019 
-3032 EKGNKASEWAPAPE
+3032 
-3046 DIEKTYAT
+3046 

-3060 TVDGLNVTISGL
+3060 TVDGLNVTIGNL
-3072 QSTANNASSNA
+3072 QSTANTANSNA
-3083 ANAQNRVGN
+3083 TNAQNRVGN

-3128 IVDAGG
+3128 ILDATGSNKLISVD
-3134 NTCSSFNQNTIKL
+3134 SSGLKTSF
-3147 GENNNDSVVDMVNG
+3147 VNG
-3161 TAKFYGNA
+3161 SPKVIFGALNGKANMVTKGLLINGISVTPFVSTIFIKDYQGSSHQYTDGLGTA
-3169 GSNTLNIDTRDKGPI
+3169 GS
-3184 VINGYDLGL
+3184 
-3193 LGRSCLLQQA
+3193 
-3203 TTKTTAQTGRFVNVP
+3203 
-3218 LKVTYINTK
+3218 
-3227 GQCATTIEPFTQDGG
+3227 DGCKIIYG
-3242 GIRVNVKGLYLIS
+3242 
-3255 IAGVPTD
+3255 D
-3262 VKSTDILRLSLGTN
+3262 VKSSDNSDIYLNGQALFNNKWPAKTLIHINPGWYIFSGMFNIKQNASNPFDAYLVFDIIIDDGIYNHPGYYPAFRLFSNN
-3276 DQKSY
+3276 DVSPE
-3281 IQIQWMAGE
+3281 WRTSA
-3290 SGNMG
+3290 
-3295 THTEMRI
+3295 
-3302 LDANQTYYL
+3302 L
-3311 QYACDQGGGSNITG
+3311 SNIPLYIESPSWIHPSLINNTATKNTMDIG
-3325 GFVTITF
+3325 SHTYISIMRLPFSNII
-3332 MGYLQ
+3332 

>member
-1 MYHIFYGNNIIF
+1 MYHIFYGNTIIF

-111 LTAPSSVDGYFQ
+111 LIAPSSVDGYFQ

-206 IDFGVNLK
+206 IDFGANLK

-235 PQFLNGG
+235 PQLLNGG
-242 FESGDFGY
+242 FESGDFSY

-259 TTAKAQEGSYSSYIV
+259 TTAKAQEGSHSSYIV

-291 GRYKSTFYVKNERSS
+291 GRYKSKFYVKNEHSS

-316 NVLDLWSKS
+316 NVLDSWSKT

-379 FTRTISGNPVS
+379 FTRTVSGNPVS

-404 QYDSNVLKSDDVIY
+404 QYDSNVIKSDDVIY

-545 VAALDETTKDQAI
+545 VASLDETTKDQAV
-558 KIGSVTDVANKAQE
+558 KIGTVTEVANKAQE
-572 TANTANIKAENA
+572 TANTANTKAENA
-584 QTSADNAQSA
+584 QTSADNAQA
-594 ANANKAE
+594 AADANKAE
-601 IDASNAEIEAA
+601 IDAANAEIEVA

-619 EAEIG
+619 EGEIVT
-624 IVNGRINSMN
+624 VNGRIDTMN
-634 GEIDTVNGHIS
+634 GQIESINHDITGVNS
-645 SMNNKI
+645 
-651 AGING
+651 
-656 RIDSMNDEIGAVN
+656 RIDSMNDEI
-669 GIIDSTNDRIDSM
+669 
-682 NGEIETVSGNVDT
+682 ETVSGNVNT
-695 LRNDLNTKVSGLN
+695 LRNDLNNQVGDLN

-743 DSAMDKASILAGN
+743 DSAMDKASVLAGN

-769 KIGELTTSIS
+769 KIGELTTGIS

-890 GSVVPTGENEPA
+890 GSEVPTGENEPA
-902 SHWNTAELKRQHS
+902 SRWNTAELKRQHS

-958 QLAAEGAK
+958 QLAAKGAK

-999 TSKTATSALNKA
+999 ASKTATSALNKA

-1018 NGLKATVTEQGT
+1018 NGLKATITEQGT
-1030 KLDDAVKTVNKVSA
+1030 KLDETVKTVNKVSA

-1097 GYKVNTGNCSMMM
+1097 GYKVHTGNCSMMM
-1110 TTPTKADSYLIC
+1110 TTPTNADSYLIC
-1122 SDTITIHGGHKYKVT
+1122 NDTITIHGGHKYKLT

-1209 KWTNN
+1209 KWSNK
-1214 IRLYVDDF
+1214 IKLYVDDF
-1222 TIEDVTALEAANSS
+1222 TIEDVTTLEAANSS

-1265 TETLNGLVAGGF
+1265 TETLNGLVADGF

-1297 TVSLNKYAISGKWSL
+1297 TVMLTKYAISGKWSL
-1312 ESKSPMSS
+1312 ESKGPMSA

-1344 KFLSDSLKFKFGL
+1344 KMTSDSIKFKFGL

-1371 DFTLF
+1371 DFSLNST
-1376 SNNDKTFTTE
+1376 SDKTFTTE
-1386 VTIPNNF
+1386 ITMPNNF
-1393 YGEAYPAYLY
+1393 FGSAYPAYLY
-1403 LELASNVTTAN
+1403 LELASDITRV

-1484 TVSEQAKKL
+1484 TVSEQATKL
-1493 NQTVTTVSEV
+1493 DQTVTTVSEV

-1511 SQISQATTD
+1511 SQIAQATTD

-1528 SSALTKASSLEQ
+1528 S
-1540 SLNGFKTT
+1540 
-1548 VSQTYETKQD
+1548 
-1558 ALNKQSTLNQTIDG
+1558 
-1572 FKTTVSQTYTT
+1572 
-1583 KTDFNNL
+1583 
-1590 QIGGTNRAL
+1590 
-1599 LTGTPK
+1599 
-1605 TITGNGGANQSMD
+1605 
-1618 LYTMPSTGYELFG
+1618 
-1631 GDDVMIS
+1631 
-1638 YDITASGN
+1638 
-1646 TLSGTYI
+1646 
-1653 IQGNGHPGWTF
+1653 
-1664 APGPQSRKL
+1664 
-1673 SDIGNGNTLHVKD
+1673 
-1686 KVKFGSSSSNNF
+1686 
-1698 NGLQIRM
+1698 
-1705 DNASGTLTISNFKI
+1705 
-1719 EKGNKATAWSPAP
+1719 
-1732 EDVGYTYATK
+1732 
-1742 SEVTQTANSLK
+1742 
-1753 SSISQTNKNIEGI
+1753 
-1766 TTNVIKN
+1766 
-1773 PGFETGGLEQWSI
+1773 
-1786 DGGMSNVYVNN
+1786 
-1797 QNPHGDSYKLVIVT
+1797 
-1811 PSTGYW
+1811 
-1817 TMKSNTITVV
+1817 
-1827 KNHTY
+1827 
-1832 EISCWVWADKA
+1832 
-1843 VNAKLGIY
+1843 
-1851 AGGYYSTNDVA
+1851 
-1862 ISASTSWQRISV
+1862 
-1874 RCTLQNGY
+1874 
-1882 SDARIS
+1882 
-1888 FGFSDAISESNN
+1888 
-1900 IRVDDFELRDI
+1900 
-1911 TEGYDASGVANSAL
+1911 SAL

-1959 NQTIDGFKTTVS
+1959 NQTIDGFKT
-1971 QTYETKQDA
+1971 
-1980 LNKQSTLNQTIDG
+1980 N
-1993 FKTTVSQTYATKTD
+1993 
-2007 FNNLQIGGTNR
+2007 
-2018 ALLTGTPKTI
+2018 
-2028 TGNGGAN
+2028 
-2035 QSMDLYTMPSTGY
+2035 
-2048 ELFGGDDVM
+2048 
-2057 ISYDITASGNTL
+2057 
-2069 SGTYIIQGNGHPGW
+2069 
-2083 TFAPGPQSRKL
+2083 
-2094 SDIGNGNTLH
+2094 
-2104 VKDKV
+2104 
-2109 KFGSSSSNN
+2109 
-2118 FNGLQIRMDNASGT
+2118 
-2132 LTISNFKIE
+2132 
-2141 KGNKATAWSPAPE
+2141 
-2154 DVGYTYATKSEVT
+2154 
-2167 QTANSLKSSISQTN
+2167 
-2181 KNIEGITTNV
+2181 
-2191 IKNPG
+2191 
-2196 FETGGLEQWS
+2196 
-2206 IDGGMSNVY
+2206 
-2215 VNNQNPH
+2215 
-2222 GDSYKL
+2222 
-2228 VIVTPSTG
+2228 
-2236 YWTMK
+2236 
-2241 SNTIT
+2241 
-2246 VVKNHTYEISCWVW
+2246 
-2260 ADKAVN
+2260 
-2266 AKLGIYAGGY
+2266 
-2276 YSTNDVAISASTSW
+2276 
-2290 QRISVRCTLQNGY
+2290 
-2303 SDARI
+2303 
-2308 SFGFS
+2308 
-2313 DAISESNNIRVDDFE
+2313 
-2328 LRDITEGYDAS
+2328 
-2339 GVANSALTKAS
+2339 
-2350 TLEQTL
+2350 
-2356 DGFKTTVSQTYET
+2356 VSQTYET

-2384 DGFKTTVSQT
+2384 DGFKT
-2394 YETKQDALNKQS
+2394 N
-2406 TLNQTIDGF
+2406 
-2415 KTTVSQTYATKTS
+2415 VSQTYATKTS
-2428 LNALSN
+2428 LNTLSN
-2434 QADITYAMS
+2434 QADVTYAMS
-2443 VISGKQNYW
+2443 VVSGKINYW

-2460 SEQGRITQLTLNAS
+2460 SEQGRITQLTLNVS
-2474 KDNNGQPDQNA
+2474 KGNNGQPDQNA

-2556 GLTQTG
+2556 GLTQNG

-2638 TKTALN
+2638 TKNDIN

-2693 GSVSSSVMP
+2693 SSVSSSVMP

-2715 SGTKSVIS
+2715 SGTNSVIS
-2723 GGIWYTVQSSGT
+2723 GGIWYTVQSSGAA
-2735 SWDGVGDF
+2735 WDGGGDF
-2743 AKVKDY
+2743 AKVTDY
-2749 GNNWYRFERTVTV
+2749 GNNWYRFERTITV

-2770 AWLQHNENSGS
+2770 AWLLLNENSGS

-2840 SDISMAKDS
+2840 SDISVAKDS
-2849 ITSTVSKTYTT
+2849 ITSTVSKTY
-2860 ISDFNNLQISGGRN
+2860 
-2874 IARDTKA
+2874 
-2881 FGRNNVTSSDSGWLS
+2881 
-2896 GYVDRTNGTYKGCTV
+2896 
-2911 RSLTSSAATGQ
+2911 
-2922 QVFQYDVYNTN
+2922 
-2933 LGEYYTLSFWAK
+2933 
-2945 GSGKMRLYC
+2945 
-2954 YGPSGYLKAKRVAS
+2954 
-2968 SDGQAASTI
+2968 
-2977 YNDGATDI
+2977 
-2985 TLYSGWRRYW
+2985 
-2995 VVWLLDDNPPGG
+2995 
-3007 YSTTKQFLLRND
+3007 
-3019 NKMSSCDVCGVMI
+3019 
-3032 EKGNKASEWAPAPE
+3032 
-3046 DIEKTYAT
+3046 AT
-3054 KSEVKQ
+3054 KSEVTQ
-3060 TVDGLNVTISGL
+3060 TADGLNVTISGV

-3104 RVGKIDNGNFSG
+3104 RVGKIDSGNFSG

-3128 IVDAGG
+3128 IVDASGD
-3134 NTCSSFNQNTIKL
+3134 TCSSFNQSTIKL
-3147 GENNNDSVVDMVNG
+3147 GQNNNDSIIDMGNG
-3161 TAKFYGNA
+3161 TARFYGNT

-3184 VINGYDLGL
+3184 AINGYDLGL
-3193 LGRSCLLQQA
+3193 IGRSCLLKQTRQV
-3203 TTKTTAQTGRFVNVP
+3203 TAQTGRFVNVP
-3218 LKVTYINTK
+3218 MQPAYINTR
-3227 GQCATTIEPFTQDGG
+3227 GQCATRIEPFTQDGDG
-3242 GIRVNVKGLYLIS
+3242 VRINVKGLYLIS
-3255 IAGVPTD
+3255 LAGIPIHTI
-3262 VKSTDILRLSLGTN
+3262 STDIVRLSLDSTDGG
-3276 DQKSY
+3276 SY
-3281 IQIQWMAGE
+3281 IMCQYAAVE
-3290 SGNMG
+3290 EGNMMS
-3295 THTEMRI
+3295 HTEMRI
-3302 LDANQTYYL
+3302 LDAKTYHLTYE
-3311 QYACDQGGGSNITG
+3311 CDQGGGSIITG

>member
-33 AASYLDFTMAIT
+33 AASYLDFTMAIA
-45 HPLYDVIAEK
+45 HPLYDLIAEK

-123 WLIDQ
+123 WLIEQ

-235 PQFLNGG
+235 PQLLNGG

-250 WETHPDTEI
+250 WEAHPDTEI
-259 TTAKAQEGSYSSYIV
+259 TKAKAQEGSHSSYIV
-274 EGVATYIPTSF
+274 EGVATYIPKTF

-306 DVTVH
+306 DITVH

-316 NVLDLWSKS
+316 NVLDSWSKA
-325 SEQQAFVIKND
+325 SEQKAFVIKND
-336 DQWHE
+336 DQWHD

-379 FTRTISGNPVS
+379 FTRTVSGNPVS

-404 QYDSNVLKSDDVIY
+404 QYDSNVIKSDDVIY

-479 TVGDAVRVRSAIH
+479 TVGDAVRVRSALH

-545 VAALDETTKDQAI
+545 VASLDETTKYQAV
-558 KIGSVTDVANKAQE
+558 KIGSVTKLANKAQE
-572 TANTANIKAENA
+572 TANTANTKAE
-584 QTSADNAQSA
+584 SAQSA
-594 ANANKAE
+594 ANKAQTTADSNKNA
-601 IDASNAEIEAA
+601 IDAANAEIEAA
-612 KQGIADA
+612 KQGIAQA
-619 EAEIG
+619 ESEIT
-624 IVNGRINSMN
+624 
-634 GEIDTVNGHIS
+634 TV
-645 SMNNKI
+645 
-651 AGING
+651 NG
-656 RIDSMNDEIGAVN
+656 RIDSMNNEITMVN
-669 GIIDSTNDRIDSM
+669 GSINSANEQINTL
-682 NGEIETVSGNVDT
+682 NGEIETVSGNVNT
-695 LRNDLNTKVSGLN
+695 LRNDLNNQVGDLN

-743 DSAMDKASILAGN
+743 DSAMDKASVLAGN

-890 GSVVPTGENEPA
+890 GSEVPTGENEPA
-902 SHWNTAELKRQHS
+902 SRWNTAELKRQHS

-999 TSKTATSALNKA
+999 ASKTATSALNKA

-1030 KLDDAVKTVNKVSA
+1030 KLDDTVKTVNKVSA

-1110 TTPTKADSYLIC
+1110 TTPTNADSYLIC
-1122 SDTITIHGGHKYKVT
+1122 NDTITIHGGHKYKVT

-1222 TIEDVTALEAANSS
+1222 TIEDVTTLEAANSS

-1265 TETLNGLVAGGF
+1265 NETLNGFIADSF

-1376 SNNDKTFTTE
+1376 SYSDKTFTTE

-1484 TVSEQAKKL
+1484 TVSEQATKL
-1493 NQTVTTVSEV
+1493 DQAVTTVSEV
-1503 KQTADSLT
+1503 KQTADSLS

-1520 ASSANDKA
+1520 ASNANEKA
-1528 SSALTKASSLEQ
+1528 TSALTKASSLEQ

-1558 ALNKQSTLNQTIDG
+1558 ALNKQSSLNQTIDG

-1605 TITGNGGANQSMD
+1605 SVTGNNTSNQTIG
-1618 LYTMPSTGYELFG
+1618 LYIMAGMGYELFG

-1638 YDITASGN
+1638 YDITASGD
-1646 TLSGTYI
+1646 TLSGTYT
-1653 IQGNGHPGWTF
+1653 IQGNGKPGWTF

-1673 SDIGNGNTLHVKD
+1673 SDIGNGNTLHIED
-1686 KVKFGSSSSNNF
+1686 KVKFGSDSTHNF
-1698 NGLQIRM
+1698 NGIWIRM
-1705 DNASGTLTISNFKI
+1705 DNAVGTLTISNFKI

-1732 EDVGYTYATK
+1732 EDVEYTYATK

-1773 PGFETGGLEQWSI
+1773 PGFETGGLEQWTI

-1817 TMKSNTITVV
+1817 TMKSNTVTVV

-1851 AGGYYSTNDVA
+1851 AGGNYATSAVA

-1900 IRVDDFELRDI
+1900 IRIDDFELRDI

-1925 TKASTLEQTLDGFK
+1925 TKASTLEQT
-1939 TTVSQ
+1939 V
-1944 TYETKTDALNKQSTL
+1944 
-1959 NQTIDGFKTTVS
+1959 
-1971 QTYETKQDA
+1971 
-1980 LNKQSTLNQTIDG
+1980 
-1993 FKTTVSQTYATKTD
+1993 
-2007 FNNLQIGGTNR
+2007 
-2018 ALLTGTPKTI
+2018 
-2028 TGNGGAN
+2028 
-2035 QSMDLYTMPSTGY
+2035 
-2048 ELFGGDDVM
+2048 
-2057 ISYDITASGNTL
+2057 
-2069 SGTYIIQGNGHPGW
+2069 
-2083 TFAPGPQSRKL
+2083 
-2094 SDIGNGNTLH
+2094 
-2104 VKDKV
+2104 
-2109 KFGSSSSNN
+2109 
-2118 FNGLQIRMDNASGT
+2118 
-2132 LTISNFKIE
+2132 
-2141 KGNKATAWSPAPE
+2141 
-2154 DVGYTYATKSEVT
+2154 
-2167 QTANSLKSSISQTN
+2167 
-2181 KNIEGITTNV
+2181 
-2191 IKNPG
+2191 
-2196 FETGGLEQWS
+2196 
-2206 IDGGMSNVY
+2206 
-2215 VNNQNPH
+2215 
-2222 GDSYKL
+2222 
-2228 VIVTPSTG
+2228 
-2236 YWTMK
+2236 
-2241 SNTIT
+2241 
-2246 VVKNHTYEISCWVW
+2246 
-2260 ADKAVN
+2260 
-2266 AKLGIYAGGY
+2266 
-2276 YSTNDVAISASTSW
+2276 
-2290 QRISVRCTLQNGY
+2290 
-2303 SDARI
+2303 
-2308 SFGFS
+2308 
-2313 DAISESNNIRVDDFE
+2313 
-2328 LRDITEGYDAS
+2328 
-2339 GVANSALTKAS
+2339 
-2350 TLEQTL
+2350 
-2356 DGFKTTVSQTYET
+2356 
-2369 KTDALNKQSTLNQTI
+2369 
-2384 DGFKTTVSQT
+2384 
-2394 YETKQDALNKQS
+2394 
-2406 TLNQTIDGF
+2406 
-2415 KTTVSQTYATKTS
+2415 
-2428 LNALSN
+2428 
-2434 QADITYAMS
+2434 
-2443 VISGKQNYW
+2443 
-2452 IRLGTATI
+2452 
-2460 SEQGRITQLTLNAS
+2460 
-2474 KDNNGQPDQNA
+2474 
-2485 KVIIQIH
+2485 
-2492 RGWTGG
+2492 
-2498 DANHQ
+2498 
-2503 FGVSVDNANW
+2503 
-2513 KEIQVKAFSNA
+2513 
-2524 TNKVTI
+2524 
-2530 WIYNSVASYLK
+2530 
-2541 GNYTVSGWRDSWEDQ
+2541 
-2556 GLTQTG
+2556 
-2562 APAGTEQQVAMNV
+2562 
-2575 SLEDVNDKATSALT
+2575 
-2589 KSSELEQ
+2589 
-2596 TLDGFKTTVSQTY
+2596 DGFKTTVSQTY
-2609 ETKTDSLAKQST
+2609 ETKTDSLAKQSALT
-2621 LNQKVDSLRSE
+2621 QKVDGLRSE
-2632 VSETYA
+2632 VSQTYA
-2638 TKTALN
+2638 TKTSLD
-2644 NASSTTN
+2644 TTN
-2651 MWPNQ
+2651 GKVAQAQATGDQAIFAALPSMADKTRSASWLCAIFPTGNGSAQSLPSYSLIASLAASDVEYKTDNGGVINGSGMDYHYGLVRTLVSFEANKTWTFTYSHDDGSRIYVDGVVVFESINYTTNDPVTITFTKGNHIVDIMWSN
-2656 WFDTSK
+2656 
-2662 PCIGRAPVG
+2662 G
-2671 NEIEAAPVGGNIRI
+2671 VGG
-2685 IDSRDHYN
+2685 Y
-2693 GSVSSSVMP
+2693 GVWGFSVPLSSIATTMYAPAGASALA
-2702 GRKYKVS
+2702 S
-2709 VDAKKV
+2709 DLAN
-2715 SGTKSVIS
+2715 
-2723 GGIWYTVQSSGT
+2723 
-2735 SWDGVGDF
+2735 
-2743 AKVKDY
+2743 VK
-2749 GNNWYRFERTVTV
+2749 TT
-2762 PNGKTMGT
+2762 
-2770 AWLQHNENSGS
+2770 
-2781 SNPAKWKISNL
+2781 
-2792 RFEDVTDMA
+2792 
-2801 DIQANYS
+2801 YS

-2817 RTVSLGVVEEYKNGQ
+2817 RTISLGVVEEYKNGQ

-2840 SDISMAKDS
+2840 SDISVAKDS
-2849 ITSTVSKTYTT
+2849 ITSTVSKTY
-2860 ISDFNNLQISGGRN
+2860 
-2874 IARDTKA
+2874 APKA
-2881 FGRNNVTSSDSGWLS
+2881 
-2896 GYVDRTNGTYKGCTV
+2896 
-2911 RSLTSSAATGQ
+2911 
-2922 QVFQYDVYNTN
+2922 DV
-2933 LGEYYTLSFWAK
+2933 
-2945 GSGKMRLYC
+2945 
-2954 YGPSGYLKAKRVAS
+2954 
-2968 SDGQAASTI
+2968 
-2977 YNDGATDI
+2977 
-2985 TLYSGWRRYW
+2985 
-2995 VVWLLDDNPPGG
+2995 
-3007 YSTTKQFLLRND
+3007 
-3019 NKMSSCDVCGVMI
+3019 
-3032 EKGNKASEWAPAPE
+3032 
-3046 DIEKTYAT
+3046 EKTYAT

-3060 TVDGLNVTISGL
+3060 TVDGLNVTISGV

-3147 GENNNDSVVDMVNG
+3147 GENNNDSVVDMGNG
-3161 TAKFYGNA
+3161 TVKFYGSS
-3169 GSNTLNIDTRDKGPI
+3169 GSNALNIDTREQGPI
-3184 VINGYDLGL
+3184 TINGYDLGL
-3193 LGRSCLLQQA
+3193 IGRSCLLKQ
-3203 TTKTTAQTGRFVNVP
+3203 TSNKTTAQTGKWVNVP
-3218 LKVTYINTK
+3218 MTPAYINTK
-3227 GQCATTIEPFTQDGG
+3227 GQCATRTEPFTQEGDGVR
-3242 GIRVNVKGLYLIS
+3242 INVKGLYLIS
-3255 IAGVPTD
+3255 IAGVPVD
-3262 VKSTDILRLSLGTN
+3262 VLSTDIVRLSLNSTDGS
-3276 DQKSY
+3276 SY
-3281 IQIQWMAGE
+3281 IQCQYAAVE
-3290 SGNMG
+3290 SGNMMS
-3295 THTEMRI
+3295 HTEMRI
-3302 LDANQTYYL
+3302 LDAKTYHLTYK
-3311 QYACDQGGGSNITG
+3311 CDQGGGSNITG

>member
-1 MYHIFYGNNIIF
+1 MYRILYNNSIIF
-13 DPYGNENEVV
+13 DPYGDADEVV
-23 TNASLNASIN
+23 IDARMTNEIN
-33 AASYLDFTMAIT
+33 AASYLDFTMAPT
-45 HPLYDVIAEK
+45 HPLYDVIAEHE
-55 SGIVKLLWDDN
+55 GIVSLYSDGDE
-66 VLFEGQIESI
+66 LFEGVIDSIEVNMQAYKS
-76 DIDMRGNKTISCVS
+76 ISCVS

-96 DTIVRPYSTISGERP
+96 DTIVRNYSTIAGEAE
-111 LTAPSSVDGYFQ
+111 LTAPTSVDGYFQ

-128 HNLHVKDSSKMFY
+128 HNEHVHDERKMFV
-141 VGVNQGANL
+141 VGINQGSAFTASN
-150 QYNNFIYRSSSNNP
+150 YIYRSSTSNP
-164 TTASEIT
+164 TTASEIST
-171 NQILDSLGGYL
+171 KILDDLGGYL
-182 TMRYEDG
+182 TLRYENG
-189 LHVLD
+189 LKILD
-194 LYSDVHTMNAQI
+194 LYSDVHEMNTQV
-206 IDFGVNLK
+206 IDFGVNLVDFTKKTETK
-214 DFSKKIKTNEQY
+214 DQY
-226 TALIAKGGS
+226 TAVIPKGGTPS
-235 PQFLNGG
+235 FEDGNFDSGTFDKWPSHGNAFITRDQVHSGSHSAYFNDGNGE
-242 FESGDFGY
+242 FINS
-250 WETHPDTEI
+250 T
-259 TTAKAQEGSYSSYIV
+259 
-274 EGVATYIPTSF
+274 F
-285 FYAKKN
+285 FYAKA
-291 GRYKSTFYVKNERSS
+291 GARYKSTVWIKNERSAPIK
-306 DVTVH
+306 VYPRYQVFETVS
-311 AGYET
+311 
-316 NVLDLWSKS
+316 WSNRVAEGAPEYS
-325 SEQQAFVIKND
+325 VPND
-336 DQWHE
+336 GQWHE
-341 CVFEFT
+341 YSFDFLPRVNERQKIRARWVFD
-347 VNVEDNTKVRPY
+347 NVGNDSWK
-359 WYSDNISNAGGARV
+359 RV
-373 YFDGFA
+373 YVDDFNFRRLKNGQDVA
-379 FTRTISGNPVS
+379 
-390 EDPIDISLIPDGGT
+390 EDPITISNIPDGVSSF
-404 QYDSNVLKSDDVIY
+404 DSDIY
-418 NPDRVSRYGYRE
+418 KQGDALYSISYSVKYGYKE
-430 KVFTDSTITDLD
+430 KVYSDSTIFDEEELE
-442 DLMQAA
+442 QVA
-448 IKELNKLAEPTIG
+448 IKAVNKLKAPQIG
-461 LDVKAVDLAL
+461 IEAKAVDLSL
-471 YMDGYTHL
+471 YMEGYTHL
-479 TVGDAVRVRSAIH
+479 SVGQAVRVRSLPH
-492 DTDEYLMVTS
+492 KVDEYLMVNS
-502 INLNL
+502 IDLDLQN
-507 EDPGNSEYV
+507 PGRTT
-516 IGQAYDSLTGQQS
+516 YDLGASYDTLTGQQS
-529 GYLRSLSSG
+529 SFIKSLNSS

-558 KIGSVTDVANKAQE
+558 KIGTVTEVANKAQE
-572 TANTANIKAENA
+572 TANTANTKAENA
-584 QTSADNAQSA
+584 QTSADNAQA
-594 ANANKAE
+594 AADANKAE
-601 IDASNAEIEAA
+601 IDAANAEIEVA

-619 EAEIG
+619 EGEIVT
-624 IVNGRINSMN
+624 VNGRIDTMN
-634 GEIDTVNGHIS
+634 GQIESINHDITGVNS
-645 SMNNKI
+645 
-651 AGING
+651 

-682 NGEIETVSGNVDT
+682 NGEIETVSGNVNT
-695 LRNDLNTKVSGLN
+695 LRNDLNNQVGDLN

-743 DSAMDKASILAGN
+743 DSAMDKASVLAGN

-769 KIGELTTSIS
+769 KIGELTTGIS

-890 GSVVPTGENEPA
+890 GSEVPTGENEPA
-902 SHWNTAELKRQHS
+902 SRWNTAELKRQHS

-958 QLAAEGAK
+958 QLAAKGAK

-999 TSKTATSALNKA
+999 ASKTATSALNKA

-1018 NGLKATVTEQGT
+1018 NGLKATITEQGT
-1030 KLDDAVKTVNKVSA
+1030 KLDETVKTVNKVSA

-1110 TTPTKADSYLIC
+1110 TTPTNADSYLIC
-1122 SDTITIHGGHKYKVT
+1122 NDTITIHGGHKYKLT

-1209 KWTNN
+1209 KWSNK
-1214 IRLYVDDF
+1214 IKLYVDDF
-1222 TIEDVTALEAANSS
+1222 TIEDVTTLEAANSS
-1236 ATEALTKATQV
+1236 ANEALTKATQV

-1265 TETLNGLVAGGF
+1265 TETLNGLIADGF

-1297 TVSLNKYAISGKWSL
+1297 TVMLTKYAISGKWSL
-1312 ESKSPMSS
+1312 ESKGPMSA

-1344 KFLSDSLKFKFGL
+1344 KMTSDSIKFKFGL

-1371 DFTLF
+1371 DFSLNST
-1376 SNNDKTFTTE
+1376 SDKTFTTE
-1386 VTIPNNF
+1386 ITMPNNF
-1393 YGEAYPAYLY
+1393 FGSAYPAYLY
-1403 LELASNVTTAN
+1403 LELASDITRV

-1484 TVSEQAKKL
+1484 TVSEQATKL
-1493 NQTVTTVSEV
+1493 DQTVTTVSEV

-1511 SQISQATTD
+1511 SQIAQATTD

-1599 LTGTPK
+1599 LTSTPK
-1605 TITGNGGANQSMD
+1605 TVTGNNTSNQCMD
-1618 LYTMPSTGYELFG
+1618 LYTMPSKGYELFG

-1646 TLSGTYI
+1646 ALSGTYT
-1653 IQGNGHPGWTF
+1653 IQGNGQTGWGF
-1664 APGPQSRKL
+1664 VSGPSSQKL
-1673 SDIGNGNTLHVKD
+1673 SDIGNGNTRHVES
-1686 KVKFGSSSSNNF
+1686 KVKFGPDWHNNF

-1719 EKGNKATAWSPAP
+1719 EKGNKATSWSPAP
-1732 EDVGYTYATK
+1732 EDVEYTYATK

-1773 PGFETGGLEQWSI
+1773 PGFETGGLEQWAI

-1817 TMKSNTITVV
+1817 TMKSNTVTVV
-1827 KNHTY
+1827 ENHTY

-1843 VNAKLGIY
+1843 VNAKLGIF
-1851 AGGYYSTNDVA
+1851 AGGNYMTNEVA

-1874 RCTLQNGY
+1874 RRTLQNGY

-1959 NQTIDGFKTTVS
+1959 NQTIDGFKT
-1971 QTYETKQDA
+1971 
-1980 LNKQSTLNQTIDG
+1980 N
-1993 FKTTVSQTYATKTD
+1993 
-2007 FNNLQIGGTNR
+2007 
-2018 ALLTGTPKTI
+2018 
-2028 TGNGGAN
+2028 
-2035 QSMDLYTMPSTGY
+2035 
-2048 ELFGGDDVM
+2048 
-2057 ISYDITASGNTL
+2057 
-2069 SGTYIIQGNGHPGW
+2069 
-2083 TFAPGPQSRKL
+2083 
-2094 SDIGNGNTLH
+2094 
-2104 VKDKV
+2104 
-2109 KFGSSSSNN
+2109 
-2118 FNGLQIRMDNASGT
+2118 
-2132 LTISNFKIE
+2132 
-2141 KGNKATAWSPAPE
+2141 
-2154 DVGYTYATKSEVT
+2154 
-2167 QTANSLKSSISQTN
+2167 
-2181 KNIEGITTNV
+2181 
-2191 IKNPG
+2191 
-2196 FETGGLEQWS
+2196 
-2206 IDGGMSNVY
+2206 
-2215 VNNQNPH
+2215 
-2222 GDSYKL
+2222 
-2228 VIVTPSTG
+2228 
-2236 YWTMK
+2236 
-2241 SNTIT
+2241 
-2246 VVKNHTYEISCWVW
+2246 
-2260 ADKAVN
+2260 
-2266 AKLGIYAGGY
+2266 
-2276 YSTNDVAISASTSW
+2276 
-2290 QRISVRCTLQNGY
+2290 
-2303 SDARI
+2303 
-2308 SFGFS
+2308 
-2313 DAISESNNIRVDDFE
+2313 
-2328 LRDITEGYDAS
+2328 
-2339 GVANSALTKAS
+2339 
-2350 TLEQTL
+2350 
-2356 DGFKTTVSQTYET
+2356 VSQTYET

-2384 DGFKTTVSQT
+2384 DGFKT
-2394 YETKQDALNKQS
+2394 N
-2406 TLNQTIDGF
+2406 
-2415 KTTVSQTYATKTS
+2415 VSQTYATKTS
-2428 LNALSN
+2428 LNTLSN
-2434 QADITYAMS
+2434 QADVTYAMS
-2443 VISGKQNYW
+2443 VVSGKINYW

-2460 SEQGRITQLTLNAS
+2460 SEQGRITQLTLNVS
-2474 KDNNGQPDQNA
+2474 KGNNGQPDQNA

-2556 GLTQTG
+2556 GLTQNG

-2638 TKTALN
+2638 TKNDIN

-2693 GSVSSSVMP
+2693 SSVSSSVMP

-2715 SGTKSVIS
+2715 SGTNSVIS
-2723 GGIWYTVQSSGT
+2723 GGIWYTVQSSGAA
-2735 SWDGVGDF
+2735 WDGGGDF
-2743 AKVKDY
+2743 AKVTDY
-2749 GNNWYRFERTVTV
+2749 GNNWYRFERTITV

-2770 AWLQHNENSGS
+2770 AWLLLNENSGS

-2840 SDISMAKDS
+2840 SDISVAKDS

-2881 FGRNNVTSSDSGWLS
+2881 FGRNNVTSRDSGWLS

-2911 RSLTSSAATGQ
+2911 RSLTSSDTTSQ

-2933 LGEYYTLSFWAK
+2933 LDEYYTLSFWAK

-2968 SDGQAASTI
+2968 SDGQAASTV
-2977 YNDGATDI
+2977 YNDGYTDI

-2995 VVWLLDDNPPGG
+2995 VVWLLDNNPPGG

-3019 NKMSSCDVCGVMI
+3019 NKMTSCDVCGVMI

-3054 KSEVKQ
+3054 KSEVTQ
-3060 TVDGLNVTISGL
+3060 TADGLSVTISDIRDKANNANSTA
-3072 QSTANNASSNA
+3072 STANVLASNA
-3083 ANAQNRVGN
+3083 TTRVGN
-3092 LETCIKMTADGV
+3092 LETCIKMTTDGV
-3104 RVGKIDNGNFSG
+3104 RVGKISNNRFSG
-3116 YSALVNSAGSFD
+3116 YSALVNANASYDILDGNSNVISRMNDAGLSVSYANGKPGVTFGRATFNYIDESGNVLATTSGANIDADTLLLNGQPVSMCESIFKIKQYNTTGIFQYLNIDGSSRLKFDEINSSSVRRTAKLTNTKDVIEVTPGWYAISGVIDIHQDLRKSAHVELRWMLNDYAGGGFKEVSYLPSYMLLHDSFD
-3128 IVDAGG
+3128 IEKEWHRITLPVYHLYISRTSGFYPKLFV
-3134 NTCSSFNQNTIKL
+3134 TRHQN
-3147 GENNNDSVVDMVNG
+3147 N
-3161 TAKFYGNA
+3161 AGNA
-3169 GSNTLNIDTRDKGPI
+3169 APDNI
-3184 VINGYDLGL
+3184 VIGS
-3193 LGRSCLLQQA
+3193 R
-3203 TTKTTAQTGRFVNVP
+3203 
-3218 LKVTYINTK
+3218 TYIQVTRM
-3227 GQCATTIEPFTQDGG
+3227 PFGA
-3242 GIRVNVKGLYLIS
+3242 L
-3255 IAGVPTD
+3255 
-3262 VKSTDILRLSLGTN
+3262 
-3276 DQKSY
+3276 
-3281 IQIQWMAGE
+3281 E
-3290 SGNMG
+3290 S
-3295 THTEMRI
+3295 
-3302 LDANQTYYL
+3302 
-3311 QYACDQGGGSNITG
+3311 
-3325 GFVTITF
+3325 
-3332 MGYLQ
+3332 

>member
-1 MYHIFYGNNIIF
+1 MYRILYNNSIIF
-13 DPYGNENEVV
+13 DPYGDANEVV
-23 TNASLNASIN
+23 IDARMTNEIN
-33 AASYLDFTMAIT
+33 AASYLDFTMAPT
-45 HPLYDVIAEK
+45 HPLYDVIAEHE
-55 SGIVKLLWDDN
+55 GIVSLYSDGDE
-66 VLFEGQIESI
+66 LFEGVIDSIEVNMQAYKS
-76 DIDMRGNKTISCVS
+76 ISCVS

-96 DTIVRPYSTISGERP
+96 DTIVRNYSTIAGEAE
-111 LTAPSSVDGYFQ
+111 LTAPTSVDGYFQ

-128 HNLHVKDSSKMFY
+128 HNEHVHDERKMFV
-141 VGVNQGANL
+141 VGINQGSAFTASN
-150 QYNNFIYRSSSNNP
+150 YIYRSSTSNP
-164 TTASEIT
+164 TTASEIST
-171 NQILDSLGGYL
+171 KILDDLGGYL
-182 TMRYEDG
+182 TLRYENG
-189 LHVLD
+189 LKILD
-194 LYSDVHTMNAQI
+194 LYSDVHEMNTQV
-206 IDFGVNLK
+206 IDFGVNLVDFTKKTETK
-214 DFSKKIKTNEQY
+214 DQY
-226 TALIAKGGS
+226 TAVIPKGGTPS
-235 PQFLNGG
+235 FEDGNFDSGTFDKWPSHGNAFITRDQVHSGSHSAYFNDGNGE
-242 FESGDFGY
+242 FINS
-250 WETHPDTEI
+250 T
-259 TTAKAQEGSYSSYIV
+259 
-274 EGVATYIPTSF
+274 F
-285 FYAKKN
+285 FYAKE
-291 GRYKSTFYVKNERSS
+291 GARYKSTVWIKNERSAPIK
-306 DVTVH
+306 VYPRYQVFETVS
-311 AGYET
+311 
-316 NVLDLWSKS
+316 WSNRVAEGAPEYS
-325 SEQQAFVIKND
+325 VPND
-336 DQWHE
+336 GQWHE
-341 CVFEFT
+341 YSFDFLPRVNERQKIRARWVFD
-347 VNVEDNTKVRPY
+347 NVGNDSWK
-359 WYSDNISNAGGARV
+359 RV
-373 YFDGFA
+373 YVDDFNFRRLKNGQDVA
-379 FTRTISGNPVS
+379 
-390 EDPIDISLIPDGGT
+390 EDPITISNIPDGVSSF
-404 QYDSNVLKSDDVIY
+404 DSDIY
-418 NPDRVSRYGYRE
+418 KQGDALYSISYSVKYGYKE
-430 KVFTDSTITDLD
+430 KVYSDSTIFDEEELE
-442 DLMQAA
+442 QVA
-448 IKELNKLAEPTIG
+448 IKAVNKLKAPQIG
-461 LDVKAVDLAL
+461 IEAKAVDLSL
-471 YMDGYTHL
+471 YMEGYTHL
-479 TVGDAVRVRSAIH
+479 SVGQAVRVRSLPH
-492 DTDEYLMVTS
+492 KVDEYLMVNS
-502 INLNL
+502 IDLDLQN
-507 EDPGNSEYV
+507 PGRTT
-516 IGQAYDSLTGQQS
+516 YDLGASYDTLTGQQS
-529 GYLRSLSSG
+529 SFIKSLNSS

-558 KIGSVTDVANKAQE
+558 KIGTVTEVANKAQD
-572 TANTANIKAENA
+572 TANTANTKAENA
-584 QTSADNAQSA
+584 QTAADNAQA
-594 ANANKAE
+594 AADSNKNA
-601 IDASNAEIEAA
+601 IDAANAEIEAA
-612 KQGIADA
+612 KQGIANA
-619 EAEIG
+619 EGEI
-624 IVNGRINSMN
+624 ITVNGRIDTMN
-634 GEIDTVNGHIS
+634 GQIESINRDITGV
-645 SMNNKI
+645 
-651 AGING
+651 NG
-656 RIDSMNDEIGAVN
+656 RIDSVNDEIGAVN
-669 GIIDSTNDRIDSM
+669 SIIDSTNDRIDSM
-682 NGEIETVSGNVDT
+682 NGEIETVSGNVNT
-695 LRNDLNTKVSGLN
+695 LRNDLNNQVGDLN

-743 DSAMDKASILAGN
+743 DSAMDKASVLAGN
-756 LESTNAIVNQHSD
+756 LESTNAIVNQHAD
-769 KIGELTTSIS
+769 KIGELTTTVS

-806 TTAYENANEALTK
+806 TTAYENANEALAQ

-827 DEVSLNLSTNYQ
+827 NEVSLNLSTNYQ
-839 TKADS
+839 TKADA

-849 TKASL
+849 TQASL
-854 KATSDSITSTVEKTY
+854 KATSDSITSSVEKTY
-869 ATKSSVEAL
+869 ATKSSVETL

-890 GSVVPTGENEPA
+890 GSEVPTGDNEPA

-999 TSKTATSALNKA
+999 ASKTATSALNKA

-1030 KLDDAVKTVNKVSA
+1030 KLDETVKTVNKVSA

-1054 QTNNKLNGYML
+1054 QTSNKLNGYML
-1065 GELSNKGFETGDL
+1065 GELSNKGFETGDM
-1078 TGWSKTDGFAT
+1078 TGWTKTDGFGT

-1097 GYKVNTGNCSMMM
+1097 GYKVNTGNCSMMI
-1110 TTPTKADSYLIC
+1110 TTPTNADSYLIC

-1151 LGLRFGSKAS
+1151 LGLRFGSTAS
-1161 EYQYVYHKFM
+1161 DYQYVYHKFM
-1171 SVFSTNFYLVEAI
+1171 SAYSTNFYLVEAI

-1191 ANSTATS
+1191 VNSTATS

-1204 FGTDT
+1204 FGTDA
-1209 KWTNN
+1209 KWSNK
-1214 IRLYVDDF
+1214 IKLYVDDF
-1222 TIEDVTALEAANSS
+1222 TIEDVTTLEAANSS

-1265 TETLNGLVAGGF
+1265 TETLNGLVADRF

-1312 ESKSPMSS
+1312 ESKGPMSA

-1344 KFLSDSLKFKFGL
+1344 KMTSDSIKFKFGL

-1371 DFTLF
+1371 DFTLN
-1376 SNNDKTFTTE
+1376 STSDKTFTTE
-1386 VTIPNNF
+1386 ITIPNKF
-1393 YGEAYPAYLY
+1393 FGSSYPAYLY
-1403 LELASNVTTAN
+1403 LELASDITRV

-1484 TVSEQAKKL
+1484 TVSEQATKL
-1493 NQTVTTVSEV
+1493 DQTVTTVSEV
-1503 KQTADSLT
+1503 KQTADRLT
-1511 SQISQATTD
+1511 SQMSQVTTD
-1520 ASSANDKA
+1520 ASNANDKA
-1528 SSALTKASSLEQ
+1528 TSALTKASSLEQ
-1540 SLNGFKTT
+1540 SLDGFKTT

-1590 QIGGTNRAL
+1590 RIGGTNRAL

-1605 TITGNGGANQSMD
+1605 TASGNNTPNQCVA
-1618 LYTMPSTGYELFG
+1618 LYTMPGKGYELFG
-1631 GDDVMIS
+1631 ADDVMVS
-1638 YDITASGN
+1638 YDITASGD

-1653 IQGNGHPGWTF
+1653 IQGNGNTGWGF
-1664 APGPQSRKL
+1664 VNGPSARKL
-1673 SDIGNGNTLHVKD
+1673 SDIGNGNTLHIKD
-1686 KVKFGSSSSNNF
+1686 KVKFGPDRYNNF

-1732 EDVGYTYATK
+1732 EDTEYTYATK

-1773 PGFETGGLEQWSI
+1773 PGFETGGLEQWSV

-1811 PSTGYW
+1811 PSTGAW
-1817 TMKSNTITVV
+1817 TMKSNTVTVI

-1843 VNAKLGIY
+1843 ANAKLGIY
-1851 AGGYYSTNDVA
+1851 AGGYYTTSDVA

-1874 RCTLQNGY
+1874 RHTLQNGY

-1888 FGFSDAISESNN
+1888 FGFPNAISESNN

-1944 TYETKTDALNKQSTL
+1944 TYETKQDALKKQSTLNQTIDGFKTNVSQTYETKADALNKQSTL
-1959 NQTIDGFKTTVS
+1959 NQTIDGFKT
-1971 QTYETKQDA
+1971 
-1980 LNKQSTLNQTIDG
+1980 N
-1993 FKTTVSQTYATKTD
+1993 
-2007 FNNLQIGGTNR
+2007 
-2018 ALLTGTPKTI
+2018 
-2028 TGNGGAN
+2028 
-2035 QSMDLYTMPSTGY
+2035 
-2048 ELFGGDDVM
+2048 
-2057 ISYDITASGNTL
+2057 
-2069 SGTYIIQGNGHPGW
+2069 
-2083 TFAPGPQSRKL
+2083 
-2094 SDIGNGNTLH
+2094 
-2104 VKDKV
+2104 
-2109 KFGSSSSNN
+2109 
-2118 FNGLQIRMDNASGT
+2118 
-2132 LTISNFKIE
+2132 
-2141 KGNKATAWSPAPE
+2141 
-2154 DVGYTYATKSEVT
+2154 
-2167 QTANSLKSSISQTN
+2167 
-2181 KNIEGITTNV
+2181 
-2191 IKNPG
+2191 
-2196 FETGGLEQWS
+2196 
-2206 IDGGMSNVY
+2206 
-2215 VNNQNPH
+2215 
-2222 GDSYKL
+2222 
-2228 VIVTPSTG
+2228 
-2236 YWTMK
+2236 
-2241 SNTIT
+2241 
-2246 VVKNHTYEISCWVW
+2246 
-2260 ADKAVN
+2260 
-2266 AKLGIYAGGY
+2266 
-2276 YSTNDVAISASTSW
+2276 
-2290 QRISVRCTLQNGY
+2290 
-2303 SDARI
+2303 
-2308 SFGFS
+2308 
-2313 DAISESNNIRVDDFE
+2313 
-2328 LRDITEGYDAS
+2328 
-2339 GVANSALTKAS
+2339 
-2350 TLEQTL
+2350 
-2356 DGFKTTVSQTYET
+2356 
-2369 KTDALNKQSTLNQTI
+2369 
-2384 DGFKTTVSQT
+2384 
-2394 YETKQDALNKQS
+2394 
-2406 TLNQTIDGF
+2406 
-2415 KTTVSQTYATKTS
+2415 VSQTYATKTS

-2434 QADITYAMS
+2434 QADVTYAMT
-2443 VISGKQNYW
+2443 VLSGKINYW

-2460 SEQGRITQLTLNAS
+2460 SEQGRITQLTLNVS
-2474 KDNNGQPDQNA
+2474 KGNNGQPDQNA

-2492 RGWTGG
+2492 RGWDGG

-2524 TNKVTI
+2524 TNKVTV
-2530 WIYNSVASYLK
+2530 WVYNSVASYLK

-2609 ETKTDSLAKQST
+2609 ETKTDSLAKQSALT
-2621 LNQKVDSLRSE
+2621 QKVDSLRSE

-2671 NEIEAAPVGGNIRI
+2671 GEIEAAPVGGNIRI
-2685 IDSRDHYN
+2685 IDSRDNYN

-2715 SGTKSVIS
+2715 SGTNSVIS
-2723 GGIWYTVQSSGT
+2723 GGIWYTAQSSGT

-2762 PNGKTMGT
+2762 PNGKTMGA
-2770 AWLQHNENSGS
+2770 AWLQLNENSGS

-2792 RFEDVTDMA
+2792 RFEDVTDLA

-2840 SDISMAKDS
+2840 SDISVAKDS

-2860 ISDFNNLQISGGRN
+2860 KTDFNNLQISGGRN

-2881 FGRNNVTSSDSGWLS
+2881 FGRNNVTDKDTGYLRA
-2896 GYVDRTNGTYKGCTV
+2896 YVDRTNGTYNGCTV
-2911 RSLTSSAATGQ
+2911 RSLTSSDATSQ
-2922 QVFQYDVYNTN
+2922 TVFEYGVNN
-2933 LGEYYTLSFWAK
+2933 IILGEYYTMSFWAK
-2945 GSGKMRLYC
+2945 GSGTMKLYC
-2954 YGPSGYLKAKRVAS
+2954 YGPSRYVAAKRIAA
-2968 SDGQAASTI
+2968 SDGQAAAAS
-2977 YNDGATDI
+2977 YGDGATNM
-2985 TLYSGWRRYW
+2985 TLSSGWKRYW
-2995 VVWLLDDNPPGG
+2995 VVWQLYDNPPGG
-3007 YSTTKQFLLRND
+3007 YSASKYFLLRND
-3019 NKMSSCDVCGVMI
+3019 NKMSSCNVCGVMI
-3032 EKGNKASEWAPAPE
+3032 EKGNKASEWSPAPE

-3054 KSEVKQ
+3054 KSEVTQ
-3060 TVDGLNVTISGL
+3060 TADGLSVTISGIMDTANSANSTA
-3072 QSTANNASSNA
+3072 STANVLASNA
-3083 ANAQNRVGN
+3083 TTRVGN
-3092 LETCIKMTADGV
+3092 LETCIKMTTDGV
-3104 RVGKIDNGNFSG
+3104 RVGKINNNKFSG
-3116 YSALVNSAGSFD
+3116 YSALVNANASYDILDGNSNVISRMNNAGLSVSYENGKPGVTFGRATFNYIDESGNVLATASGANIDADTLLLNGQPVSMCESIFKIKQYNTTGIFQYLNIDGSSKLKFDEINSSSVRRTAKLTNTKDVIEVTPGWYAISGVIDIHQDLKKSAHVELRWMLNDYAGGGFKEVSYLPSYMLLHDSFD
-3128 IVDAGG
+3128 IEKEWHRITLPVYHLYISRTSG
-3134 NTCSSFNQNTIKL
+3134 FYPKL
-3147 GENNNDSVVDMVNG
+3147 LVTRHINN
-3161 TAKFYGNA
+3161 AGNA
-3169 GSNTLNIDTRDKGPI
+3169 APDNIMIGSR
-3184 VINGYDLGL
+3184 
-3193 LGRSCLLQQA
+3193 
-3203 TTKTTAQTGRFVNVP
+3203 
-3218 LKVTYINTK
+3218 TYIQVTRM
-3227 GQCATTIEPFTQDGG
+3227 PFGA
-3242 GIRVNVKGLYLIS
+3242 LAS
-3255 IAGVPTD
+3255 
-3262 VKSTDILRLSLGTN
+3262 
-3276 DQKSY
+3276 
-3281 IQIQWMAGE
+3281 
-3290 SGNMG
+3290 
-3295 THTEMRI
+3295 
-3302 LDANQTYYL
+3302 
-3311 QYACDQGGGSNITG
+3311 
-3325 GFVTITF
+3325 
-3332 MGYLQ
+3332 